1 MAEDQIVTRI
11 VATADFSNLIVD
23 LNKVSSALTNLQT
36 KLNATNKNLSAQAAV
51 MNRSFAETMRSTGQF
66 STHFVNL
73 QSDVE
78 KFGSQLDKGQI
89 KLRQFFQVYQ
99 GHVKTNS
106 GIVRQLAAQQVQLQ
120 NAILQPLGK
129 NSEGLMQYNVHIPT
143 GLDKVKNRTAL
154 ARQEL
159 QIMNRVIQEGANS
172 LINWGKNTQWA
183 GRQLTVGLTIPLAA
197 FGKASA
203 DAFRTADQEL
213 TRLTKVYGGLTAKS
227 SLELAKIRA
236 DVSATASELAK
247 GYGASFKETLG
258 LAADIAATGK
268 EGDDL
273 LGSIKETTRLA
284 VLGEVDRQDA
294 MKATLAIQSAFKQN
308 TDELAESI
316 NFLNAVENQT
326 STTLEDLVEAIPKA
340 GPVIK
345 GLGGSVQDLALYL
358 TAMREGGINATEGAN
373 ALKSALASLINPTD
387 VAIAKF
393 ADFGINLKAIV
404 NDNAGNVTDTLLAL
418 QAGLDNLNPLQK
430 SQAIEQLFGKFQFA
444 RISALF
450 ENLGKQGSQ
459 TLEVMDLMK
468 ASSLDLANIA
478 GRELAMVTESAS
490 GKYKR
495 ALESLKAELAGVG
508 EQFLTINTHLINIVS
523 GILKFIDK
531 LPAPLKSLLAFF
543 GGLTAVAGPLIMLT
557 GVLANFFGYIIKGAS
572 QFRALFKGGA
582 GWKLL
587 TPDILAANKAGSLVE
602 ATFYSDAKAADI
614 LQQSITRLSASYNK
628 LATDANSAIIATNP
642 GVSTMA
648 GNSVIAPGGR
658 SVNPNSPYIGAI
670 GTRAAAH
677 HNPVSAMSKDQKNTQ
692 TIHSFTPQP
701 IPVNQKIGAVPQI
714 FSTGNLPE
722 IEGLTTSRGV
732 STGIVAGEAAKW
744 HALMGTLSMMSKR
757 EVADLK
763 KEIAR
768 TGTFSADINATF
780 SKLLPAMTQL
790 TTNAASQSAAV
801 VAQLKA
807 GKINL
812 DAARA
817 KIIAINA
824 ELEMLMSQTTSQMA
838 TNMGKTA
845 NLTQVPLI
853 NQPVVSPKGK
863 ANIKEIFRAKRPSA
877 QIIDKIARALGVRT
891 YGAGYSNETTIP
903 KMKDGGIVPGTG
915 NTDTYHTTLPEG
927 SFVVNKQAT
936 SENMDILG
944 PMMGMNRGGEATGVP
959 VVLTPGEAVI
969 DPYTAQNNIK
979 TLYAINGPGAQG
991 PGYIKGG
998 KISLQ
1003 RTHITDDLSGL
1014 ALLLPK
1020 WVNMGVNANGQ
1031 GLTGSQIASGIREAL
1046 DSGYDPNGLMNEATA
1061 TLGGDKSQASKT
1073 NKVALNKLL
1082 KVLEEEK
1089 NSNRLIG
1096 GKNDPFGFEKLAKGV
1111 YKPALRGI
1119 KIDPSKAG
1127 GATDLYSAISQI
1139 FTRRSKKVLT
1149 RDEAIARGILS
1160 GKKTGSKEMGEIIE
1174 RKDGRKTWVG
1184 QNRTIGSDVPSW
1196 ARGTNLP
1203 TLLTTASGVSH
1214 ALKIIDKDK
1223 PKPSQTRAPLP
1234 PMQGRFNTAVRG
1246 IHPNNYSIPSHGKRA
1261 FLGMPLQKLAQGWAN
1276 PRYIAPDPRSEALT
1290 KKWKMGYNRGGMVGG
1305 LQSSPRGYN
1314 AGGMIASTLLGLLAS
1329 QGGSALGSKVG
1340 GDTGSM
1346 IGSYA
1351 GFMLP
1356 GMLMAGKGPRMEK
1369 GSPEAQGY
1377 YGNKLDKSIASNSKF
1392 ASSLASTAAQGS
1404 KVSKVLMGMVGILTK
1419 TNLALAAVS
1428 AAVYFGVKKWKD
1440 HNESLRL
1447 NALSYGL
1454 TSEAAAKAG
1463 LKFVDYNAKIKD
1475 SINNVKMVTEKNK
1488 LMYESMK
1495 SAGLPIQMTIEQ
1507 YKKLRT
1513 EVKSTMSDYV
1523 KMIDSAKDGDLAS
1536 LAERL
1541 KTQFVAAGMSA
1552 DEAAKKIYIAFTLS
1566 NKAAQAAVST
1576 VGNAN
1581 FNKII
1586 DAQTAAVQAM
1596 ESFNKAVSF
1605 ESSKVQAVALNT
1617 ALQAM
1622 EGNLQDIVTQS
1633 EKKSK
1638 ADKTGKTEV
1647 ISRYAAEKEML
1658 DGIASSVNGQKQLTS
1673 GLIDELAKQNPLI
1686 RDFATTQ
1693 DTVLSLFM
1701 KMRLAAQGFTGD
1713 LNVSAKQAKALYTMF
1728 NQIAIGVE
1736 SANKQGALKSQ
1747 YANLDKYQKELENA
1761 QNAAK
1766 GQSVQQQIDSKKA
1779 IKAIDDRI
1787 KKIKEEADARRKALS
1802 QQQKDE
1808 DFLTQIKKKQL
1819 EYQDALASGDMSKA
1833 AQAQLDIKSANKQ
1846 QQTSQAIQ
1854 AIDDKEA
1861 ADTAALEKIR
1871 SSLSEKEENL
1881 ANKASLA
1888 AESISSLTA
1897 KVNKQKEAIDTFN
1910 AAVTNLQMAIATKKK
1925 DISGESAAVVK
1936 SGEAVGHEGAKQD
1949 TLTPYKGT
1957 KGITYYRDK
1966 TPEELAKAYM
1976 PTELSKALQ
1985 ADKVYIT
1992 AQEIVNTK
2000 GTFGA
2005 PISGGK
2011 VAGLNPGGW
2020 NSPLSGIGMNS
2031 DRQKIKKYAEQQ
2043 GYKSGTQFSLQSG
2056 NKSDNTLKNYQ
2067 FKVLEDGNITLVKT
2081 FSKGGMVSNKNLS
2094 MPKFNRMSMGGPV
2107 INSVPRYKSGGSVSS
2122 SKSSSSPSVIIQSM
2136 PINFAQAPNNPKE
2149 FFAQIEEMARQKG
2162 IKVLAGGRSI

>member
-203 DAFRTADQEL
+203 DAFRNADQEL

-236 DVSATASELAK
+236 DVSATAAELAK

-268 EGDDL
+268 EGDEL

-308 TDELAESI
+308 TGELAESI

-326 STTLEDLVEAIPKA
+326 STTLADLVEAIPKA

-387 VAIAKF
+387 VAVAKF
-393 ADFGINLKAIV
+393 AEFGINLKAIV

-468 ASSLDLANIA
+468 ASSQDLANIA

-587 TPDILAANKAGSLVE
+587 TPDILAANKAGALVE

-648 GNSVIAPGGR
+648 GNSVIAAGGR
-658 SVNPNSPYIGAI
+658 SVNPNSAYVGAV

-677 HNPVSAMSKDQKNTQ
+677 HNPVSGMAKDQKNNQ

-714 FSTGNLPE
+714 FASGDLPK

-768 TGTFSADINATF
+768 TGTFSADINSTF
-780 SKLLPAMTQL
+780 GQLLPAMTKL

-838 TNMGKTA
+838 ASMGKTA

-891 YGAGYSNETTIP
+891 YGAGYSTETTIP
-903 KMKDGGIVPGTG
+903 KMNTGGIVPGTG
-915 NTDTYHTTLPEG
+915 NTDTYQTTLPEG
-927 SFVVNKQAT
+927 AFVVNKQAT
-936 SENMDILG
+936 AENMDILG
-944 PMMGMNRGGEATGVP
+944 PMMGMNKGGEVP

-979 TLYAINGPGAQG
+979 TLYDINGPGVGGNKLNAGGQFLPATMLWQG
-991 PGYIKGG
+991 SKMNAILAHPDQDGRRASLGLPPGDTIPGKMFADDFMQMRKKGMHPG
-998 KISLQ
+998 GLLYEIGTQLGYDKKSLQ
-1003 RTHITDDLSGL
+1003 FAINPMEKEVRETLMKSGNIT
-1014 ALLLPK
+1014 PK
-1020 WVNMGVNANGQ
+1020 Q
-1031 GLTGSQIASGIREAL
+1031 YDQIVSGIIH
-1046 DSGYDPNGLMNEATA
+1046 
-1061 TLGGDKSQASKT
+1061 KHI
-1073 NKVALNKLL
+1073 NKVKRFSPAKGRQVSL
-1082 KVLEEEK
+1082 LEEIMSLGFQRNSKNKGVKKGSVRNVGFDGQKVPQPFISTGGGIPQSMAKPHYEK
-1089 NSNRLIG
+1089 MQELYPESQRKPSPAFG
-1096 GKNDPFGFEKLAKGV
+1096 VGKTIKSVFGAERGHVAAGLPFGGMNFN
-1111 YKPALRGI
+1111 PA
-1119 KIDPSKAG
+1119 
-1127 GATDLYSAISQI
+1127 
-1139 FTRRSKKVLT
+1139 
-1149 RDEAIARGILS
+1149 ARGIS
-1160 GKKTGSKEMGEIIE
+1160 
-1174 RKDGRKTWVG
+1174 
-1184 QNRTIGSDVPSW
+1184 
-1196 ARGTNLP
+1196 
-1203 TLLTTASGVSH
+1203 
-1214 ALKIIDKDK
+1214 
-1223 PKPSQTRAPLP
+1223 
-1234 PMQGRFNTAVRG
+1234 
-1246 IHPNNYSIPSHGKRA
+1246 PNNYSMPSHGRKA
-1261 FLGMPLQKLAQGWAN
+1261 FLGMPLKKLAQGWAN
-1276 PRYIAPDPRSEALT
+1276 PRYLGPDPRSEALT
-1290 KKWKMGYNRGGMVGG
+1290 RKWKMGYNRGGMVGG
-1305 LQSSPRGYN
+1305 LQASPRGYN
-1314 AGGMIASTLLGLLAS
+1314 AGGMIA
-1329 QGGSALGSKVG
+1329 QMALGMAGSQMLGGVGQNIG
-1340 GDTGSM
+1340 GDAGGMMGSM
-1346 IGSYA
+1346 A

-1356 GMLMAGKGPRMEK
+1356 GMLMGGAGAARSKMAPGSDEAYEK
-1369 GSPEAQGY
+1369 YAG
-1377 YGNKLDKSIASNSKF
+1377 KLDKAYRANNKY
-1392 ASSLASTAAQGS
+1392 ALSLANSAAQGS
-1404 KVSKVLMGMVGILTK
+1404 KVSRVLMGLVGGITK
-1419 TNLALAAVS
+1419 TNLVLGVGTAV
-1428 AAVYFGVKKWKD
+1428 VYGAYKAYKK
-1440 HNESLRL
+1440 HEEGLRL

-1454 TSEAAAKAG
+1454 TGEAAKKAG
-1463 LKFVDYNAKIKD
+1463 LNITEYKTSLKD
-1475 SINNVKMVTEKNK
+1475 SMSILKDTIERNQM
-1488 LMYESMK
+1488 LYDSMN
-1495 SAGLPIQMTIEQ
+1495 SAGIPIKMTIEE
-1507 YKKLRT
+1507 YRKLKE
-1513 EVKSTMSDYV
+1513 EVKSSMSDSIAAIN
-1523 KMIDSAKDGDLAS
+1523 KMKESDLKDY
-1536 LAERL
+1536 AERL
-1541 KTQFVAAGMSA
+1541 KTQMIAGGMAAE
-1552 DEAAKKIYIAFTLS
+1552 EATKKIYAAFAMSEKFALAGS
-1566 NKAAQAAVST
+1566 ST
-1576 VGNAN
+1576 VGNSY
-1581 FNKII
+1581 FNDIK
-1586 DAQTAAVQAM
+1586 DAATAATEAFKVLNEVFGSEDLASQRNALTTAFAAANAAVEESISNSKDKLSLIQA
-1596 ESFNKAVSF
+1596 EKIVSDNISKNVSF
-1605 ESSKVQAVALNT
+1605 RKGITSDILKDAISQNKEAEKFLSLQDTGLSMWQKIR
-1617 ALQAM
+1617 LQA
-1622 EGNLQDIVTQS
+1622 
-1633 EKKSK
+1633 
-1638 ADKTGKTEV
+1638 
-1647 ISRYAAEKEML
+1647 
-1658 DGIASSVNGQKQLTS
+1658 
-1673 GLIDELAKQNPLI
+1673 
-1686 RDFATTQ
+1686 
-1693 DTVLSLFM
+1693 
-1701 KMRLAAQGFTGD
+1701 QGYTGD
-1713 LNVSAKQAKALYTMF
+1713 LNKGAAATNALFTLRAMISEDVARDS
-1728 NQIAIGVE
+1728 IAEG
-1736 SANKQGALKSQ
+1736 GALFGLNNS
-1747 YANLDKYQKELENA
+1747 LIELEKRKA
-1761 QNAAK
+1761 QAAASSK
-1766 GQSVQQQIDSKKA
+1766 GQSAKAQIDSRKA
-1779 IKAIDDRI
+1779 IEAIDEKIR
-1787 KKIKEEADARRKALS
+1787 KIKEEADARRKALS
-1802 QQQKDE
+1802 NQQKDE
-1808 DFLTQIKKKQL
+1808 NFLTAIKKKQL
-1819 EYQDALASGDMSKA
+1819 EYQDALAAGDMSKA
-1833 AQAQLDIKSANKQ
+1833 AMAQLDIKSLNKEK
-1846 QQTSQAIQ
+1846 QTDVAVS
-1854 AIDDKEA
+1854 AIDSKES
-1861 ADTAALEKIR
+1861 ADIKVLEEQKKRISDSNQKIAD
-1871 SSLSEKEENL
+1871 S
-1881 ANKASLA
+1881 ASLA
-1888 AESISSLTA
+1888 GNNLGKFDKEIDATKLKMSEWQTALSNFFLYDMDKNNKSKGTSLPGAQLVDAAKKIPGFVMPSPTDRGRPKTTTEIAREISNKYAESL
-1897 KVNKQKEAIDTFN
+1897 
-1910 AAVTNLQMAIATKKK
+1910 K
-1925 DISGESAAVVK
+1925 DI
-1936 SGEAVGHEGAKQD
+1936 
-1949 TLTPYKGT
+1949 
-1957 KGITYYRDK
+1957 
-1966 TPEELAKAYM
+1966 
-1976 PTELSKALQ
+1976 
-1985 ADKVYIT
+1985 KVTDAYIT
-1992 AQEIVNTK
+1992 AENLVDNSINKKTDTSILGK
-2000 GTFGA
+2000 IKTGLGKALTGFALGGTQYGSLA
-2005 PISGGK
+2005 SGSKPKMATG
-2011 VAGLNPGGW
+2011 GLVKM
-2020 NSPLSGIGMNS
+2020 MNS
-2031 DRQKIKKYAEQQ
+2031 
-2043 GYKSGTQFSLQSG
+2043 
-2056 NKSDNTLKNYQ
+2056 
-2067 FKVLEDGNITLVKT
+2067 
-2081 FSKGGMVSNKNLS
+2081 
-2094 MPKFNRMSMGGPV
+2094 GGPV
-2107 INSVPRYKSGGSVSS
+2107 INSVPRYHNGGNVYS
-2122 SKSSSSPSVIIQSM
+2122 SKSSSSSSVIIQSM
-2136 PINFAQAPNNPKE
+2136 PVHFAQAPNNPKE

-2162 IKVLAGGRSI
+2162 IKVLAGGRSV

>member
-203 DAFRTADQEL
+203 DAFRNADQEL

-236 DVSATASELAK
+236 DVSATAAELAK

-268 EGDDL
+268 EGDEL

-308 TDELAESI
+308 TGELAESI

-326 STTLEDLVEAIPKA
+326 STTLADLVEAIPKA

-404 NDNAGNVTDTLLAL
+404 NDNAGNVTATLLDL

-468 ASSLDLANIA
+468 ASSQDLANIA

-587 TPDILAANKAGSLVE
+587 TPDILAANKAGALVE

-648 GNSVIAPGGR
+648 GNSVIAAGGR

-677 HNPVSAMSKDQKNTQ
+677 HNPVSAMNKDQKNSQ

-722 IEGLTTSRGV
+722 YEGLTTSRGV

-763 KEIAR
+763 KEIAT
-768 TGTFSADINATF
+768 TGTFSADINKTF
-780 SKLLPAMTQL
+780 GQLLPAMTQL

-838 TNMGKTA
+838 ASMGKTA

-903 KMKDGGIVPGTG
+903 KMNTGGIVPGTG
-915 NTDTYHTTLPEG
+915 NTDTYQTTLPEG
-927 SFVVNKQAT
+927 AFVVNKQAT
-936 SENMDILG
+936 AENMDILG
-944 PMMGMNRGGEATGVP
+944 PMMGMNKGGEVP

-979 TLYAINGPGAQG
+979 TLYAINGPGVGGNKLNAGGQFLPATMLWQG
-991 PGYIKGG
+991 SKMNAILAHPDQDGRRASLGLPPGDTIPGKMFADDFMQMRKKGMHPG
-998 KISLQ
+998 GLLYEIGTQLGYDKKSLQ
-1003 RTHITDDLSGL
+1003 FAINPMEKEIRTALTSAGNIT
-1014 ALLLPK
+1014 PK
-1020 WVNMGVNANGQ
+1020 Q
-1031 GLTGSQIASGIREAL
+1031 YDQIVSGIIH
-1046 DSGYDPNGLMNEATA
+1046 
-1061 TLGGDKSQASKT
+1061 KHI
-1073 NKVALNKLL
+1073 NKVKRFSPAKGRP
-1082 KVLEEEK
+1082 VSFLEEIMSLGFQRNEK
-1089 NSNRLIG
+1089 NKGVKKGSVKNVGFDGQKVPQPFISTG
-1096 GKNDPFGFEKLAKGV
+1096 GGIPQSMAKPHYEKMQDLYPESQRQQSPSFGVGKTIKSVFGAERGHVAAGLPFGGMK
-1111 YKPALRGI
+1111 
-1119 KIDPSKAG
+1119 
-1127 GATDLYSAISQI
+1127 
-1139 FTRRSKKVLT
+1139 
-1149 RDEAIARGILS
+1149 
-1160 GKKTGSKEMGEIIE
+1160 
-1174 RKDGRKTWVG
+1174 
-1184 QNRTIGSDVPSW
+1184 
-1196 ARGTNLP
+1196 
-1203 TLLTTASGVSH
+1203 
-1214 ALKIIDKDK
+1214 
-1223 PKPSQTRAPLP
+1223 
-1234 PMQGRFNTAVRG
+1234 FNPAVRG
-1246 IHPNNYSIPSHGKRA
+1246 INPNNYSVNSHGRKA
-1261 FLGMPLQKLAQGWAN
+1261 FLGMPLKKLAQGWAN
-1276 PRYIAPDPRSEALT
+1276 PRYIAPDANSIALT
-1290 KKWKMGYNRGGMVGG
+1290 RKWKMGYNRGGMVGG
-1305 LQSSPRGYN
+1305 LQASPRGYN
-1314 AGGMIASTLLGLLAS
+1314 AGGMIA
-1329 QGGSALGSKVG
+1329 QMALGMVGSQMLGGMGQNIG
-1340 GDTGSM
+1340 GDAGGMMGSM
-1346 IGSYA
+1346 A

-1356 GMLMAGKGPRMEK
+1356 GMLMGGAGAARSKMAPGSDEAYEK
-1369 GSPEAQGY
+1369 YAG
-1377 YGNKLDKSIASNSKF
+1377 KLDKAYRANNKY
-1392 ASSLASTAAQGS
+1392 ALSLANSAAQGS
-1404 KVSKVLMGMVGILTK
+1404 KVSRVLMGLVGGLTK
-1419 TNLALAAVS
+1419 TNLALAVGTTVVMASYKAYKV
-1428 AAVYFGVKKWKD
+1428 
-1440 HNESLRL
+1440 HQENLRL

-1454 TSEAAAKAG
+1454 TGDAAKKAG
-1463 LKFVDYNAKIKD
+1463 LNITEYKTSLKD
-1475 SINNVKMVTEKNK
+1475 SMSILKDTIERNQM
-1488 LMYESMK
+1488 LYDSMN
-1495 SAGLPIQMTIEQ
+1495 SAGIPIKMTIEE
-1507 YKKLRT
+1507 YRKLKE
-1513 EVKSTMSDYV
+1513 EVKSSMSDSIAAIN
-1523 KMIDSAKDGDLAS
+1523 KMKESDLKDY
-1536 LAERL
+1536 AERL
-1541 KTQFVAAGMSA
+1541 KTQMIAGGMAAE
-1552 DEAAKKIYIAFTLS
+1552 EATKKIYAAFAMSEKFALAGS
-1566 NKAAQAAVST
+1566 ST
-1576 VGNAN
+1576 VGNSY
-1581 FNKII
+1581 FNEIK
-1586 DAQTAAVQAM
+1586 DAATAATEAFKVLNEVFGSEDLASQRNALTTAFAAANAAVEESISNSKNKLSLIQA
-1596 ESFNKAVSF
+1596 EKIVSDSISQNVKFRKGITSDILKDAISQNKEAEKFLSLQDTGL
-1605 ESSKVQAVALNT
+1605 SMWQKIR
-1617 ALQAM
+1617 LQA
-1622 EGNLQDIVTQS
+1622 
-1633 EKKSK
+1633 
-1638 ADKTGKTEV
+1638 
-1647 ISRYAAEKEML
+1647 
-1658 DGIASSVNGQKQLTS
+1658 
-1673 GLIDELAKQNPLI
+1673 
-1686 RDFATTQ
+1686 
-1693 DTVLSLFM
+1693 
-1701 KMRLAAQGFTGD
+1701 QGYTGD
-1713 LNVSAKQAKALYTMF
+1713 LNKGAAATNALFTLRAMISEDVAKDS
-1728 NQIAIGVE
+1728 IAQG
-1736 SANKQGALKSQ
+1736 GALFELNNS
-1747 YANLDKYQKELENA
+1747 LIELEKRKA
-1761 QNAAK
+1761 QAAASSK
-1766 GQSVQQQIDSKKA
+1766 GQSAKAQIDSRKA
-1779 IKAIDDRI
+1779 IEAIDEKIR
-1787 KKIKEEADARRKALS
+1787 KIKEEADARRKALS
-1802 QQQKDE
+1802 NQQKDE
-1808 DFLTQIKKKQL
+1808 NFLTAIKKKQL
-1819 EYQDALASGDMSKA
+1819 EYQDALAAGDMSKA
-1833 AQAQLDIKSANKQ
+1833 AMAQLDIKSLNKEK
-1846 QQTSQAIQ
+1846 QTDVAVS
-1854 AIDDKEA
+1854 AIDSKES
-1861 ADTAALEKIR
+1861 ADIKVLEEQKKRISDSNQKIAD
-1871 SSLSEKEENL
+1871 S
-1881 ANKASLA
+1881 ASLA
-1888 AESISSLTA
+1888 GNNLGRFDKEIDATKLKMSEWQTALSNFFLYDMDPKNKSKGTSLPGAQLVDAAKKIPGFDMPSPTDRGRPKTTTEIAREISDKYAESL
-1897 KVNKQKEAIDTFN
+1897 
-1910 AAVTNLQMAIATKKK
+1910 K
-1925 DISGESAAVVK
+1925 DIKAES
-1936 SGEAVGHEGAKQD
+1936 
-1949 TLTPYKGT
+1949 
-1957 KGITYYRDK
+1957 
-1966 TPEELAKAYM
+1966 
-1976 PTELSKALQ
+1976 
-1985 ADKVYIT
+1985 VYIT
-1992 AQEIVNTK
+1992 AAKIVEDSTNKKTDTSILGK
-2000 GTFGA
+2000 IKTGLGKAFMGFA
-2005 PISGGK
+2005 SPYANMASGSKPKMATG
-2011 VAGLNPGGW
+2011 GLVKM
-2020 NSPLSGIGMNS
+2020 MNS
-2031 DRQKIKKYAEQQ
+2031 
-2043 GYKSGTQFSLQSG
+2043 
-2056 NKSDNTLKNYQ
+2056 
-2067 FKVLEDGNITLVKT
+2067 
-2081 FSKGGMVSNKNLS
+2081 
-2094 MPKFNRMSMGGPV
+2094 GGPV
-2107 INSVPRYKSGGSVSS
+2107 INSVPRYNNGGNVYS
-2122 SKSSSSPSVIIQSM
+2122 SKSSSSSSVIIQSM
-2136 PINFAQAPNNPKE
+2136 PIHFAQSPNNPKE

>member
-326 STTLEDLVEAIPKA
+326 STTLGDLVEAIPKA

-418 QAGLDNLNPLQK
+418 QEGLDNLNPLQK
-430 SQAIEQLFGKFQFA
+430 SQAIEQLFGKFQFS

-468 ASSLDLANIA
+468 ASSQDLANIA
-478 GRELAMVTESAS
+478 GRELSMVTESAS
-490 GKYKR
+490 GRYRR
-495 ALESLKAELAGVG
+495 ALEGLKAELAGVG

-587 TPDILAANKAGSLVE
+587 TPDILAANKAGALVE

-722 IEGLTTSRGV
+722 VEGLTTSRGV

-768 TGTFSADINATF
+768 TGTFSADINKTF
-780 SKLLPAMTQL
+780 GQLLPAMTQL

-838 TNMGKTA
+838 TSMGKTA

-903 KMKDGGIVPGTG
+903 KMNAGGIVPGTG

-944 PMMGMNRGGEATGVP
+944 PMMGMNKGGEATGVP

-969 DPYTAQNNIK
+969 DPYTAQKNIK
-979 TLYAINGPGAQG
+979 TLYAINGPGVGGNKLNQG
-991 PGYIKGG
+991 GQFLPATMLWQGSKMNAILAHSSQKGRRESLGLPPGDTIPGKMFADDFMQMRKKGMHPG
-998 KISLQ
+998 GLLYEIGTQLGYDKKSLQ
-1003 RTHITDDLSGL
+1003 FAINPMEKEIRTALASAGNITPKQYDQIVSGVIHKHIS
-1014 ALLLPK
+1014 K
-1020 WVNMGVNANGQ
+1020 VKRF
-1031 GLTGSQIASGIREAL
+1031 SQAKGRPVSFLE
-1046 DSGYDPNGLMNEATA
+1046 EVA
-1061 TLGGDKSQASKT
+1061 TLGFARNEKNKGVKKGSVRNIGFDGQ
-1073 NKVALNKLL
+1073 KVAQPFI
-1082 KVLEEEK
+1082 
-1089 NSNRLIG
+1089 STG
-1096 GKNDPFGFEKLAKGV
+1096 GGIPAESMARSHYAKMQELYPESQRKETPAFGVGKTIKSVFGAERGHVGVGLPFGGM
-1111 YKPALRGI
+1111 
-1119 KIDPSKAG
+1119 KINP
-1127 GATDLYSAISQI
+1127 
-1139 FTRRSKKVLT
+1139 
-1149 RDEAIARGILS
+1149 
-1160 GKKTGSKEMGEIIE
+1160 
-1174 RKDGRKTWVG
+1174 
-1184 QNRTIGSDVPSW
+1184 
-1196 ARGTNLP
+1196 
-1203 TLLTTASGVSH
+1203 
-1214 ALKIIDKDK
+1214 
-1223 PKPSQTRAPLP
+1223 
-1234 PMQGRFNTAVRG
+1234 AVRG
-1246 IHPNNYSIPSHGKRA
+1246 IHPNNYSINSHGRKA
-1261 FLGMPLQKLAQGWAN
+1261 FLGMPLKKLAQGWAN
-1276 PRYIAPDPRSEALT
+1276 PRYIGPDPRSEALT
-1290 KKWKMGYNRGGMVGG
+1290 KKWRMGYNRGGMVGG
-1305 LQSSPRGYN
+1305 SQASPRGYN
-1314 AGGMIASTLLGLLAS
+1314 AGGMIAQMLLPMLGYMGGQSIGTQL
-1329 QGGSALGSKVG
+1329 GGSG
-1340 GDTGSM
+1340 GGYAGGIIGSM
-1346 IGSYA
+1346 IPSMFMGSMGA
-1351 GFMLP
+1351 NRTKTAP
-1356 GMLMAGKGPRMEK
+1356 GSDEAYEK
-1369 GSPEAQGY
+1369 
-1377 YGNKLDKSIASNSKF
+1377 YGNRVGKSALANNKF
-1392 ASSLASTAAQGS
+1392 SLSLANSAAQGS
-1404 KVSKVLMGMVGILTK
+1404 KVSRVLTTLIGGLTK
-1419 TNLALAAVS
+1419 TNLVVGGVTLAL
-1428 AAVYFGVKKWKD
+1428 GVGYKAFRD
-1440 HNESLRL
+1440 YQEGVRL
-1447 NALSYGL
+1447 NVSTFGL
-1454 TSEAAAKAG
+1454 TEEAAEKAG
-1463 LKFVDYNAKIKD
+1463 LKVTSYNSAIKD
-1475 SINNVKMVTEKNK
+1475 SIGTINATIERNKM
-1488 LMYESMK
+1488 LYESMN
-1495 SAGLPIQMTIEQ
+1495 SAGIPIKMTIAEYKKLKEEVKISMSDSIEAINRMKETDLKDYAERLKAQMISAGASADEASKKIYAAFALSEKFALAGSSTLGNMGFNNIKDGITAAIEAYKVFNDTVKNESPDAQGMALTTSLDAVNKAIEESIALSEKKAKADKSGKTVVISRSQAEIEVINKIKSKVSEQTNVSQGLLNSIFDQNKEAKKFLSLQDTALSVMQKLRLQAQGYTGDLSMGALAADRLFSMRAAIESNVTAFSTSQSGPLFGISQKLKTAQEQ
-1507 YKKLRT
+1507 YKKL
-1513 EVKSTMSDYV
+1513 
-1523 KMIDSAKDGDLAS
+1523 GLAS
-1536 LAERL
+1536 
-1541 KTQFVAAGMSA
+1541 
-1552 DEAAKKIYIAFTLS
+1552 
-1566 NKAAQAAVST
+1566 
-1576 VGNAN
+1576 
-1581 FNKII
+1581 
-1586 DAQTAAVQAM
+1586 
-1596 ESFNKAVSF
+1596 
-1605 ESSKVQAVALNT
+1605 
-1617 ALQAM
+1617 
-1622 EGNLQDIVTQS
+1622 
-1633 EKKSK
+1633 
-1638 ADKTGKTEV
+1638 
-1647 ISRYAAEKEML
+1647 
-1658 DGIASSVNGQKQLTS
+1658 
-1673 GLIDELAKQNPLI
+1673 
-1686 RDFATTQ
+1686 
-1693 DTVLSLFM
+1693 
-1701 KMRLAAQGFTGD
+1701 QGA
-1713 LNVSAKQAKALYTMF
+1713 SAKQ
-1728 NQIAIGVE
+1728 
-1736 SANKQGALKSQ
+1736 
-1747 YANLDKYQKELENA
+1747 
-1761 QNAAK
+1761 
-1766 GQSVQQQIDSKKA
+1766 QIDARKA
-1779 IKAIDDRI
+1779 GEAIDARI
-1787 KKIKEEADARRKALS
+1787 KKIQEEADARRKALT
-1802 QQQKDE
+1802 QTLKDE
-1808 DFLTQIKKKQL
+1808 DFLTQVKKKQL
-1819 EYQDALASGDMSKA
+1819 EYQDALAAGDMSRA
-1833 AQAQLDIKSANKQ
+1833 AQAQLDIKSMNKQ
-1846 QQTSQAIQ
+1846 QQTDKAIQ
-1854 AIDDKEA
+1854 SIDDKEKSDIGKLEA
-1861 ADTAALEKIR
+1861 QRKALSDANQKLAD
-1871 SSLSEKEENL
+1871 S
-1881 ANKASLA
+1881 ASLA
-1888 AESISSLTA
+1888 GNGLQRFAKEIEGYQTTISEYNNALTNYLTLLKSNDGKKSMEGPA
-1897 KVNKQKEAIDTFN
+1897 ADFLDKIKNIPGVTLPNKFAGPRPKSSTEMAYEVVSGYSELLKTINTDT
-1910 AAVTNLQMAIATKKK
+1910 AVIN
-1925 DISGESAAVVK
+1925 VK
-1936 SGEAVGHEGAKQD
+1936 SAEIDDKSKVPENRNYARGPVGTTGRGASGYIPQIPK
-1949 TLTPYKGT
+1949 TTTYTEKPSYAPGSYFSYTPGSPVK
-1957 KGITYYRDK
+1957 KS
-1966 TPEELAKAYM
+1966 M
-1976 PTELSKALQ
+1976 
-1985 ADKVYIT
+1985 
-1992 AQEIVNTK
+1992 
-2000 GTFGA
+2000 
-2005 PISGGK
+2005 GG
-2011 VAGLNPGGW
+2011 L
-2020 NSPLSGIGMNS
+2020 
-2031 DRQKIKKYAEQQ
+2031 IKM
-2043 GYKSGTQFSLQSG
+2043 ST
-2056 NKSDNTLKNYQ
+2056 
-2067 FKVLEDGNITLVKT
+2067 V
-2081 FSKGGMVSNKNLS
+2081 
-2094 MPKFNRMSMGGPV
+2094 PRMSAGGPV
-2107 INSVPRYKSGGSVSS
+2107 ISTVPRYNKGGIVNSS
-2122 SKSSSSPSVIIQSM
+2122 NSSSSSSIKIETIS
-2136 PINFAQAPNNPKE
+2136 INYPTAPTNAKE
-2149 FFAQIEEMARQKG
+2149 FFAQVEEIARQKG
-2162 IKVLAGGRSI
+2162 IKVLAGGRSV

>member
-326 STTLEDLVEAIPKA
+326 STTLGDLVEAIPKA

-404 NDNAGNVTDTLLAL
+404 NDNAGNVTATLLDL

-468 ASSLDLANIA
+468 ASSQDLANIA

-587 TPDILAANKAGSLVE
+587 TPDILAANKAGALVE

-614 LQQSITRLSASYNK
+614 LQQSISRLSASYNK

-648 GNSVIAPGGR
+648 GNSVIAAGGR
-658 SVNPNSPYIGAI
+658 LVNPNSPYIGAI

-677 HNPVSAMSKDQKNTQ
+677 HNPVSAMNKDQKNSQ

-722 IEGLTTSRGV
+722 YEGLTTSRGV

-768 TGTFSADINATF
+768 TGTFSADINKTF
-780 SKLLPAMTQL
+780 GQLLPAMTQL

-838 TNMGKTA
+838 TSMGKTA

-903 KMKDGGIVPGTG
+903 KMNTGGIVPGTG

-927 SFVVNKQAT
+927 AFVVNKQAT
-936 SENMDILG
+936 AENIDILR

-969 DPYTAQNNIK
+969 DPYTAQKNIK
-979 TLYAINGPGAQG
+979 TLYAINGPGAGGNQLNAGGQFLPATMLWQG
-991 PGYIKGG
+991 SKMNAILAHPDQKGRRDSLGLPPGDTIPGKMFADDFMQMRKKGMHPG
-998 KISLQ
+998 GLLYEIGTQLGYDKKSLQ
-1003 RTHITDDLSGL
+1003 FAINPMEKEIRTALASAGNITPKQYDQIVSGVIHKHIS
-1014 ALLLPK
+1014 K
-1020 WVNMGVNANGQ
+1020 VKRF
-1031 GLTGSQIASGIREAL
+1031 SQAKGRPVSFLE
-1046 DSGYDPNGLMNEATA
+1046 EVA
-1061 TLGGDKSQASKT
+1061 TLGFARNEKNKGVKKGSIRNIGFDGQ
-1073 NKVALNKLL
+1073 KVAQPFI
-1082 KVLEEEK
+1082 
-1089 NSNRLIG
+1089 STG
-1096 GKNDPFGFEKLAKGV
+1096 GGIPAESMARSHYAKMQELYPESQRKETPAFGVGKTIKSVFGAERGHVGVGLPFGGM
-1111 YKPALRGI
+1111 
-1119 KIDPSKAG
+1119 KINP
-1127 GATDLYSAISQI
+1127 
-1139 FTRRSKKVLT
+1139 
-1149 RDEAIARGILS
+1149 
-1160 GKKTGSKEMGEIIE
+1160 
-1174 RKDGRKTWVG
+1174 
-1184 QNRTIGSDVPSW
+1184 
-1196 ARGTNLP
+1196 
-1203 TLLTTASGVSH
+1203 
-1214 ALKIIDKDK
+1214 
-1223 PKPSQTRAPLP
+1223 
-1234 PMQGRFNTAVRG
+1234 AVRG
-1246 IHPNNYSIPSHGKRA
+1246 IHPNNYSINSHGRKA
-1261 FLGMPLQKLAQGWAN
+1261 FLGMPLKKLAQGWAN
-1276 PRYIAPDPRSEALT
+1276 PRYIGPDPRSEALT
-1290 KKWKMGYNRGGMVGG
+1290 RKWKMGYNRGGMVGG
-1305 LQSSPRGYN
+1305 SQIAPRGYN
-1314 AGGMIASTLLGLLAS
+1314 VGGMIA
-1329 QGGSALGSKVG
+1329 QMALGMAGSQMLGGVGQNIG
-1340 GDTGSM
+1340 GDAGGMMGSM
-1346 IGSYA
+1346 A

-1356 GMLMAGKGPRMEK
+1356 GMLMGGAGAARSKIAPGSDEAYEK
-1369 GSPEAQGY
+1369 YAG
-1377 YGNKLDKSIASNSKF
+1377 KLDKAYRANNKY
-1392 ASSLASTAAQGS
+1392 ALSLANSAAQGS
-1404 KVSKVLMGMVGILTK
+1404 KVSRVLMGLVGGITK
-1419 TNLALAAVS
+1419 TNLVLGVGTAV
-1428 AAVYFGVKKWKD
+1428 VYGAYKAYKK
-1440 HNESLRL
+1440 HEEGLRL

-1454 TSEAAAKAG
+1454 TGEAAKKAG
-1463 LKFVDYNAKIKD
+1463 LNITEYKTSLTDSMSILKD
-1475 SINNVKMVTEKNK
+1475 TIERNQM
-1488 LMYESMK
+1488 LYDSMN
-1495 SAGLPIQMTIEQ
+1495 SAGIPIKMTIEE
-1507 YKKLRT
+1507 YRKLKE
-1513 EVKSTMSDYV
+1513 EVKSSMADSIAAINKMKESDL
-1523 KMIDSAKDGDLAS
+1523 KDY
-1536 LAERL
+1536 AERL
-1541 KTQFVAAGMSA
+1541 KTQMIAGGMAAE
-1552 DEAAKKIYIAFTLS
+1552 EATKKIYAAFAMSEKFALAGS
-1566 NKAAQAAVST
+1566 ST
-1576 VGNAN
+1576 VGNSY
-1581 FNKII
+1581 FNDIK
-1586 DAQTAAVQAM
+1586 DAATAATEAFKVLNEVFGSEDLASQRNALTTAFAAANAAVE
-1596 ESFNKAVSF
+1596 ESISNSKNKLSLI
-1605 ESSKVQAVALNT
+1605 Q
-1617 ALQAM
+1617 
-1622 EGNLQDIVTQS
+1622 
-1633 EKKSK
+1633 
-1638 ADKTGKTEV
+1638 
-1647 ISRYAAEKEML
+1647 AEKEVS
-1658 DGIASSVNGQKQLTS
+1658 DKISKNVSFRKGITS
-1673 GLIDELAKQNPLI
+1673 DILKDAISQNKEAEKFLSL
-1686 RDFATTQ
+1686 Q
-1693 DTVLSLFM
+1693 DTGLSM
-1701 KMRLAAQGFTGD
+1701 WQKIRLQAQGYTGD
-1713 LNVSAKQAKALYTMF
+1713 LNKGAAATNALFTLRAMISEDVARDS
-1728 NQIAIGVE
+1728 IAEG
-1736 SANKQGALKSQ
+1736 GALFGLNQS
-1747 YANLDKYQKELENA
+1747 LIELEKRKA
-1761 QNAAK
+1761 QAAASSK
-1766 GQSVQQQIDSKKA
+1766 GQSAKAQIDSRKA
-1779 IKAIDDRI
+1779 IEAIDEKIR
-1787 KKIKEEADARRKALS
+1787 KIKEEADARRRALS
-1802 QQQKDE
+1802 NQQKDE
-1808 DFLTQIKKKQL
+1808 NFLTAIKKKQL
-1819 EYQDALASGDMSKA
+1819 EYQDALAAGDMSKA
-1833 AQAQLDIKSANKQ
+1833 AMAQLDIKSLNKEK
-1846 QQTSQAIQ
+1846 QTDVAVA
-1854 AIDDKEA
+1854 AIDSKES
-1861 ADTAALEKIR
+1861 ADIKVLEEQKKRISDSNQKIAD
-1871 SSLSEKEENL
+1871 S
-1881 ANKASLA
+1881 ASLA
-1888 AESISSLTA
+1888 GNNLARFDKEIDATKLKMSEWQTALSNFFLYDMDPNNKSKGTSLPGAQLVDAAKKIPGMVMPSPTDRGRTKTTTEIARELSDRYAESL
-1897 KVNKQKEAIDTFN
+1897 
-1910 AAVTNLQMAIATKKK
+1910 K
-1925 DISGESAAVVK
+1925 DIKAES
-1936 SGEAVGHEGAKQD
+1936 
-1949 TLTPYKGT
+1949 
-1957 KGITYYRDK
+1957 
-1966 TPEELAKAYM
+1966 
-1976 PTELSKALQ
+1976 
-1985 ADKVYIT
+1985 VYIT
-1992 AQEIVNTK
+1992 AAKIVEDSTNRKTDTSILGK
-2000 GTFGA
+2000 IKSGLGKALTGFA
-2005 PISGGK
+2005 ISGTPYGSMASGSK
-2011 VAGLNPGGW
+2011 PKMATGGLVKM
-2020 NSPLSGIGMNS
+2020 MNS
-2031 DRQKIKKYAEQQ
+2031 
-2043 GYKSGTQFSLQSG
+2043 
-2056 NKSDNTLKNYQ
+2056 
-2067 FKVLEDGNITLVKT
+2067 
-2081 FSKGGMVSNKNLS
+2081 
-2094 MPKFNRMSMGGPV
+2094 GGPV
-2107 INSVPRYKSGGSVSS
+2107 INTVPRYHQGGSVNR
-2122 SKSSSSPSVIIQSM
+2122 SSSSPSSSVRIETLSISY
-2136 PINFAQAPNNPKE
+2136 PTAPANPKE
-2149 FFAQIEEMARQKG
+2149 FFAQVEEIARQKG
-2162 IKVLAGGRSI
+2162 IKVLAGGRSV

>member
-143 GLDKVKNRTAL
+143 GLDKVKNRTSL

-203 DAFRTADQEL
+203 DAFRNADQEL

-236 DVSATASELAK
+236 DVSATAAELAK

-268 EGDDL
+268 EGDEL

-308 TDELAESI
+308 TGELAESI

-326 STTLEDLVEAIPKA
+326 STTLGDLVEAIPKA

-404 NDNAGNVTDTLLAL
+404 NDNAGNVTATLLDL

-468 ASSLDLANIA
+468 ASSQDLANIA

-587 TPDILAANKAGSLVE
+587 TPDILAANKAGALVE

-648 GNSVIAPGGR
+648 GNSVIAAGGR

-677 HNPVSAMSKDQKNTQ
+677 HNPVSAMNKDQKNSQ

-722 IEGLTTSRGV
+722 YEGLTTSRGV

-768 TGTFSADINATF
+768 TGTFSADINKTF
-780 SKLLPAMTQL
+780 GQLLPAMTQL

-838 TNMGKTA
+838 TSMGKTA

-903 KMKDGGIVPGTG
+903 KMNDGGIVPGTG

-927 SFVVNKQAT
+927 AFVVNKQAT
-936 SENMDILG
+936 AENMDILG
-944 PMMGMNRGGEATGVP
+944 PMMGMNKGGEAPGVP

-979 TLYAINGPGAQG
+979 TLYAINGPGVGGNKLNAGGQFLPATMLWQG
-991 PGYIKGG
+991 SKMNAILAHPDQTGRRDSLGLPPGDTIPGKMFADDFMQMRKKGMHPG
-998 KISLQ
+998 GLLYEIGTQLGYDKKSLQ
-1003 RTHITDDLSGL
+1003 FAINPMEKEIRTALTSAGNIT
-1014 ALLLPK
+1014 PK
-1020 WVNMGVNANGQ
+1020 Q
-1031 GLTGSQIASGIREAL
+1031 YDQIVSGIIH
-1046 DSGYDPNGLMNEATA
+1046 
-1061 TLGGDKSQASKT
+1061 KHI
-1073 NKVALNKLL
+1073 NKVKRFSPAKGRP
-1082 KVLEEEK
+1082 VSFLEEIMSLGFQRNEK
-1089 NSNRLIG
+1089 NKGVKKGSVKNVGFDGQKVPQPFISTG
-1096 GKNDPFGFEKLAKGV
+1096 GGIPQSMAKPHYEKMQDLYPESQRQQSPSFGVGKTIKSVFGAERGHVAAGLPFGGM
-1111 YKPALRGI
+1111 
-1119 KIDPSKAG
+1119 
-1127 GATDLYSAISQI
+1127 
-1139 FTRRSKKVLT
+1139 KV
-1149 RDEAIARGILS
+1149 
-1160 GKKTGSKEMGEIIE
+1160 
-1174 RKDGRKTWVG
+1174 
-1184 QNRTIGSDVPSW
+1184 NP
-1196 ARGTNLP
+1196 
-1203 TLLTTASGVSH
+1203 
-1214 ALKIIDKDK
+1214 
-1223 PKPSQTRAPLP
+1223 
-1234 PMQGRFNTAVRG
+1234 AVRG
-1246 IHPNNYSIPSHGKRA
+1246 INPNSYSVNSHGRKT
-1261 FLGMPLQKLAQGWAN
+1261 FLGMPLKKLAQGWSN
-1276 PRYIAPDPRSEALT
+1276 PRYIGPDPRSEALT
-1290 KKWKMGYNRGGMVGG
+1290 RKWKMGYNKGGVV
-1305 LQSSPRGYN
+1305 RGYGI
-1314 AGGMIASTLLGLLAS
+1314 GGQIAQLGI
-1329 QGGSALGSKVG
+1329 GMLGSQLGSQVG
-1340 GDTGSM
+1340 QSVAGDAGSM
-1346 IGSYA
+1346 MGSMA

-1356 GMLMAGKGPRMEK
+1356 GMLMGGMGAGRAKLAPGSDEAYEK
-1369 GSPEAQGY
+1369 YAG
-1377 YGNKLDKSIASNSKF
+1377 KLDKAYRANNKYSL
-1392 ASSLASTAAQGS
+1392 SLANSAAQGS
-1404 KVSKVLMGMVGILTK
+1404 KVSKVLMGLVGGLTK
-1419 TNLALAAVS
+1419 TNLALAVGTTVVMASYKAYKV
-1428 AAVYFGVKKWKD
+1428 
-1440 HNESLRL
+1440 HQENLRL

-1454 TSEAAAKAG
+1454 TGEAAKKAG
-1463 LKFVDYNAKIKD
+1463 LNITEYKTSLKD
-1475 SINNVKMVTEKNK
+1475 SMSILKDTIERNQM
-1488 LMYESMK
+1488 LYDSMN
-1495 SAGLPIQMTIEQ
+1495 SAGIPIKMTIEE
-1507 YKKLRT
+1507 YRKLKE
-1513 EVKSTMSDYV
+1513 EVKSSMADSIAAINKMKESDL
-1523 KMIDSAKDGDLAS
+1523 KDY
-1536 LAERL
+1536 AERL
-1541 KTQFVAAGMSA
+1541 KTQMIAGGMAAE
-1552 DEAAKKIYIAFTLS
+1552 EATKKIYAAFAMSEKFALAGS
-1566 NKAAQAAVST
+1566 ST
-1576 VGNAN
+1576 VGNSY
-1581 FNKII
+1581 FNDIK
-1586 DAQTAAVQAM
+1586 DAATAATEAFKVLNEVFGSEDLASQRNALTTAFAAANAAVEESISNSKDKLSLIQA
-1596 ESFNKAVSF
+1596 EKIVSDSISQNVKFRKGITSDILKDAISQNKEAEKFLSLQDTGL
-1605 ESSKVQAVALNT
+1605 SMWQKIR
-1617 ALQAM
+1617 LQA
-1622 EGNLQDIVTQS
+1622 
-1633 EKKSK
+1633 
-1638 ADKTGKTEV
+1638 
-1647 ISRYAAEKEML
+1647 
-1658 DGIASSVNGQKQLTS
+1658 
-1673 GLIDELAKQNPLI
+1673 
-1686 RDFATTQ
+1686 
-1693 DTVLSLFM
+1693 
-1701 KMRLAAQGFTGD
+1701 QGYTGD
-1713 LNVSAKQAKALYTMF
+1713 LNKGAAATNALFTLRAMISEDVARDS
-1728 NQIAIGVE
+1728 IAEG
-1736 SANKQGALKSQ
+1736 GALFGLNNS
-1747 YANLDKYQKELENA
+1747 LIELEKRKA
-1761 QNAAK
+1761 QAAASSK
-1766 GQSVQQQIDSKKA
+1766 GQSAKAQIDSRKA
-1779 IKAIDDRI
+1779 IEAIDEKIR
-1787 KKIKEEADARRKALS
+1787 KIKEEADARRKALS
-1802 QQQKDE
+1802 NQQKDE
-1808 DFLTQIKKKQL
+1808 NFLTAIKKKQL
-1819 EYQDALASGDMSKA
+1819 EYQDALAAGDMSKA
-1833 AQAQLDIKSANKQ
+1833 AMAQLDIKSLNKEK
-1846 QQTSQAIQ
+1846 QTDVAVS
-1854 AIDDKEA
+1854 AIDSKES
-1861 ADTAALEKIR
+1861 ADIKVLEEQKKRISDSNQKIAD
-1871 SSLSEKEENL
+1871 S
-1881 ANKASLA
+1881 ASLA
-1888 AESISSLTA
+1888 GNNLARFDKEIDATKLTMSKWQTALSNFFLYDMDKNNKSKGTSLPGAQLVDAAKSIPGFVMPSPTDRGRTKTTTEIAREISDKYAESL
-1897 KVNKQKEAIDTFN
+1897 
-1910 AAVTNLQMAIATKKK
+1910 K
-1925 DISGESAAVVK
+1925 DI
-1936 SGEAVGHEGAKQD
+1936 
-1949 TLTPYKGT
+1949 
-1957 KGITYYRDK
+1957 
-1966 TPEELAKAYM
+1966 KA
-1976 PTELSKALQ
+1976 
-1985 ADKVYIT
+1985 DNVYIT
-1992 AQEIVNTK
+1992 AAKIVEDSTNKKTDTSILGK
-2000 GTFGA
+2000 IKTGLGKALTGFVVGGTAYGNMA
-2005 PISGGK
+2005 SGSKPKMATG
-2011 VAGLNPGGW
+2011 GLVKM
-2020 NSPLSGIGMNS
+2020 MNS
-2031 DRQKIKKYAEQQ
+2031 
-2043 GYKSGTQFSLQSG
+2043 
-2056 NKSDNTLKNYQ
+2056 
-2067 FKVLEDGNITLVKT
+2067 
-2081 FSKGGMVSNKNLS
+2081 
-2094 MPKFNRMSMGGPV
+2094 GGPV
-2107 INSVPRYKSGGSVSS
+2107 INTVPRYDKGGVVNSS
-2122 SKSSSSPSVIIQSM
+2122 NRSSSSSVRIETLS
-2136 PINFAQAPNNPKE
+2136 INYPTAPNNAKE
-2149 FFAQIEEMARQKG
+2149 FFAQVEEMARQKG
-2162 IKVLAGGRSI
+2162 IKVLAGGRSV

>member
-236 DVSATASELAK
+236 DVSATAAELSK

-268 EGDDL
+268 EGDEL

-326 STTLEDLVEAIPKA
+326 STTLGDLVEAIPKA

-404 NDNAGNVTDTLLAL
+404 NDNAGNVTATLLDL

-468 ASSLDLANIA
+468 ASSQDLANIA

-587 TPDILAANKAGSLVE
+587 TPDILAANKAGALVE

-628 LATDANSAIIATNP
+628 LAADANSAIIATNP

-768 TGTFSADINATF
+768 TGTFSADINKTF
-780 SKLLPAMTQL
+780 GQLLPAMTQL
-790 TTNAASQSAAV
+790 TTNAATQSAAV

-838 TNMGKTA
+838 ASMNKTA

-903 KMKDGGIVPGTG
+903 KMNTGGIVPGTG

-927 SFVVNKQAT
+927 AFVVNKKAT
-936 SENMDILG
+936 AENIDILR
-944 PMMGMNRGGEATGVP
+944 PMMGMNKGGEVP

-979 TLYAINGPGAQG
+979 TLYAINGPGVGGNKLNAGGQFLPATMLWQG
-991 PGYIKGG
+991 SKMNAILAHPDQEGRRASLGLPPGDTIPGKMFSDDFMQMRKKGMHPG
-998 KISLQ
+998 GLLYQIGTSLGYDKKSLQ
-1003 RTHITDDLSGL
+1003 FAINPMEKEIRETLMKSGNIT
-1014 ALLLPK
+1014 PK
-1020 WVNMGVNANGQ
+1020 Q
-1031 GLTGSQIASGIREAL
+1031 YDQIVSGIIH
-1046 DSGYDPNGLMNEATA
+1046 
-1061 TLGGDKSQASKT
+1061 KHISKV
-1073 NKVALNKLL
+1073 KRFSPAKGRQVSF
-1082 KVLEEEK
+1082 LEEIMSLGFQRNSKNKGVKKGSVRNIGFDGQKVPQPFISTGGGIPQSMAKTHYEK
-1089 NSNRLIG
+1089 MQELYPESQRKPAPAFG
-1096 GKNDPFGFEKLAKGV
+1096 VGKTIKSVFGAERGHVAAGLPFGGMNFN
-1111 YKPALRGI
+1111 PA
-1119 KIDPSKAG
+1119 
-1127 GATDLYSAISQI
+1127 
-1139 FTRRSKKVLT
+1139 
-1149 RDEAIARGILS
+1149 ARGIS
-1160 GKKTGSKEMGEIIE
+1160 
-1174 RKDGRKTWVG
+1174 
-1184 QNRTIGSDVPSW
+1184 
-1196 ARGTNLP
+1196 
-1203 TLLTTASGVSH
+1203 
-1214 ALKIIDKDK
+1214 
-1223 PKPSQTRAPLP
+1223 
-1234 PMQGRFNTAVRG
+1234 
-1246 IHPNNYSIPSHGKRA
+1246 PNNYSMPSHGRKA
-1261 FLGMPLQKLAQGWAN
+1261 FLGMPLKKLAQGWAN
-1276 PRYIAPDPRSEALT
+1276 PRYIGPDPRSEALT
-1290 KKWKMGYNRGGMVGG
+1290 RKWKMGYNRGGMVGG
-1305 LQSSPRGYN
+1305 SQTAPRGYN
-1314 AGGMIASTLLGLLAS
+1314 VGGMIA
-1329 QGGSALGSKVG
+1329 QMALGMAGSQMLGGVGQNIG
-1340 GDTGSM
+1340 GDAGGMMGSM
-1346 IGSYA
+1346 A

-1356 GMLMAGKGPRMEK
+1356 GMLMGGAGAARSKMAPGSDEAYEK
-1369 GSPEAQGY
+1369 YAD
-1377 YGNKLDKSIASNSKF
+1377 KLDKAYRANNKY
-1392 ASSLASTAAQGS
+1392 ALSLANSAAQGS
-1404 KVSKVLMGMVGILTK
+1404 KVSRVLMGLVGGLTK
-1419 TNLALAAVS
+1419 TNLVLGIGTAL
-1428 AAVYFGVKKWKD
+1428 VYGSYKQYKK
-1440 HNESLRL
+1440 HEEGLRL

-1454 TSEAAAKAG
+1454 TGEAAKKAG
-1463 LKFVDYNAKIKD
+1463 LNITEYKTSLKD
-1475 SINNVKMVTEKNK
+1475 SMSILKDTIERNQM
-1488 LMYESMK
+1488 LYDSMN
-1495 SAGLPIQMTIEQ
+1495 SAGIPIKMTIEE
-1507 YKKLRT
+1507 YRKLKE
-1513 EVKSTMSDYV
+1513 EVKSSMADSIAAINKMKESDL
-1523 KMIDSAKDGDLAS
+1523 KDY
-1536 LAERL
+1536 AERL
-1541 KTQFVAAGMSA
+1541 KTQMIAGGMAAE
-1552 DEAAKKIYIAFTLS
+1552 EATKKIYAAFAMSEKFALAGS
-1566 NKAAQAAVST
+1566 ST
-1576 VGNAN
+1576 VGNSY
-1581 FNKII
+1581 FNDIK
-1586 DAQTAAVQAM
+1586 DAATAATEAFKVLNEVFGSEDLASQRNALTTAFAAANAAVEESISNSKDKLSLIQA
-1596 ESFNKAVSF
+1596 EKIVSDNISKNVSF
-1605 ESSKVQAVALNT
+1605 RKGITSDILKDAISQNKEAEKFLSLQDTGLSMWQKIR
-1617 ALQAM
+1617 LQA
-1622 EGNLQDIVTQS
+1622 
-1633 EKKSK
+1633 
-1638 ADKTGKTEV
+1638 
-1647 ISRYAAEKEML
+1647 
-1658 DGIASSVNGQKQLTS
+1658 
-1673 GLIDELAKQNPLI
+1673 
-1686 RDFATTQ
+1686 
-1693 DTVLSLFM
+1693 
-1701 KMRLAAQGFTGD
+1701 QGYTGD
-1713 LNVSAKQAKALYTMF
+1713 LNKGAAATNALFSLRAMISEDVARDS
-1728 NQIAIGVE
+1728 IAEG
-1736 SANKQGALKSQ
+1736 GALFGLNNS
-1747 YANLDKYQKELENA
+1747 LIELEKRKA
-1761 QNAAK
+1761 QAAASSK
-1766 GQSVQQQIDSKKA
+1766 GQSAKAQIDSRKA
-1779 IKAIDDRI
+1779 IEAIDEKIR
-1787 KKIKEEADARRKALS
+1787 KIKEEADARRKALS
-1802 QQQKDE
+1802 DQQKDE
-1808 DFLTQIKKKQL
+1808 NFLTAIKKKQL
-1819 EYQDALASGDMSKA
+1819 EYQDALAAGDMSKA
-1833 AQAQLDIKSANKQ
+1833 AMAQLDIKSLNKEK
-1846 QQTSQAIQ
+1846 QTDVAVA
-1854 AIDDKEA
+1854 AIDSKES
-1861 ADTAALEKIR
+1861 ADIKVLEEQKKRISDSNQKIAD
-1871 SSLSEKEENL
+1871 S
-1881 ANKASLA
+1881 ASLA
-1888 AESISSLTA
+1888 GNNLARFDKEIDATKLTMSKWQTALSNFFLYDMDPNNKSKGTSIPGVQLVDAAKKIPGMVMPSPTDRGRTKTTTEIARELSDRYAESL
-1897 KVNKQKEAIDTFN
+1897 
-1910 AAVTNLQMAIATKKK
+1910 K
-1925 DISGESAAVVK
+1925 DIKAES
-1936 SGEAVGHEGAKQD
+1936 
-1949 TLTPYKGT
+1949 
-1957 KGITYYRDK
+1957 
-1966 TPEELAKAYM
+1966 
-1976 PTELSKALQ
+1976 
-1985 ADKVYIT
+1985 VYIT
-1992 AQEIVNTK
+1992 AAKIVEDSTNRKTDTSILGK
-2000 GTFGA
+2000 IKSGLGKALTGFV
-2005 PISGGK
+2005 ISGTPYGSMASGSK
-2011 VAGLNPGGW
+2011 PKMATGGLVKM
-2020 NSPLSGIGMNS
+2020 MNS
-2031 DRQKIKKYAEQQ
+2031 
-2043 GYKSGTQFSLQSG
+2043 
-2056 NKSDNTLKNYQ
+2056 
-2067 FKVLEDGNITLVKT
+2067 
-2081 FSKGGMVSNKNLS
+2081 
-2094 MPKFNRMSMGGPV
+2094 GGPV
-2107 INSVPRYKSGGSVSS
+2107 INSVPKYNNGGNVYS
-2122 SKSSSSPSVIIQSM
+2122 SKSSSSSSVIIQSM
-2136 PINFAQAPNNPKE
+2136 PVYFAQAPDNPKE
-2149 FFAQIEEMARQKG
+2149 FFAKLKEEARKEG
-2162 IKVLAGGRSI
+2162 AKVLAGGRSI

>member
-1 MAEDQIVTRI
+1 MADNLITTNI
-11 VATADFSNLIVD
+11 TANADFTSLRTQLAAVTAQ
-23 LNKVSSALTNLQT
+23 LVKLQETTAGTNA
-36 KLNATNKNLSAQAAV
+36 KLANQIAV
-51 MNRSFAETMRSTGQF
+51 MNKSFAETMRSTGQF
-66 STHFVNL
+66 SSHFVSL
-73 QSDVE
+73 TSDVE
-78 KFGSQLDKGQI
+78 KFGKNLDRGRL
-89 KLRQFFQVYQ
+89 KLGEYYNAWS
-99 GHVKTNS
+99 GHTKKTS
-106 GIVRQLAAQQVQLQ
+106 TLIRDLAKQQVMLE
-120 NAILQPLGK
+120 NAIIQPIGK
-129 NSEGLMQYNVHIPT
+129 NAQGLMQYNVMVAK
-143 GLDKVKNRTAL
+143 GLDEIKNKTAI

-159 QIMNRVIQEGANS
+159 SIMNKVMLDGSNQ

-236 DVSATASELAK
+236 DVSATAAELAK

-268 EGDDL
+268 EGDEL

-326 STTLEDLVEAIPKA
+326 STTLGDLVEAIPKA

-387 VAIAKF
+387 VAVAKF
-393 ADFGINLKAIV
+393 SEFGINLKAIV

-418 QAGLDNLNPLQK
+418 QEGLDNLNPLQK
-430 SQAIEQLFGKFQFA
+430 SQAIEQLFGKFQFS

-468 ASSLDLANIA
+468 ASSQDLANIA

-587 TPDILAANKAGSLVE
+587 TPDILAANKAGALVE

-648 GNSVIAPGGR
+648 GNSVIAAGGR

-677 HNPVSAMSKDQKNTQ
+677 HNPVSAMNKDQKNSQ

-722 IEGLTTSRGV
+722 YEGLTTSRGV

-768 TGTFSADINATF
+768 TGTFSADINKTF
-780 SKLLPAMTQL
+780 GQLLPAMTQL

-838 TNMGKTA
+838 ASMGKTA

-903 KMKDGGIVPGTG
+903 KMNTGGIVPGTG
-915 NTDTYHTTLPEG
+915 NTDTYHTTLPAG
-927 SFVVNKQAT
+927 AFVVNKQAT
-936 SENMDILG
+936 AENMDILG
-944 PMMGMNRGGEATGVP
+944 PMMGMNKGGEAPGVP

-998 KISLQ
+998 KIALQ

-1020 WVNMGVNANGQ
+1020 WVNMGVNANGE
-1031 GLTGSQIASGIREAL
+1031 GLTGSRIASGIRETLNA
-1046 DSGYDPNGLMNEATA
+1046 GYDPNDLMNEAA
-1061 TLGGDKSQASKT
+1061 VTLGGDKSQASKI
-1073 NKVALNKLL
+1073 NKKALNRLL
-1082 KVLEEEK
+1082 IVLEEEK

-1096 GKNDPFGFEKLAKGV
+1096 GKNDPFGFEKLAKRI
-1111 YKPALRGI
+1111 YQPALRGI

-1127 GATDLYSAISQI
+1127 GLTNLYSAISQI

-1149 RDEAIARGILS
+1149 RDEAITRGILS
-1160 GKKTGSKEMGEIIE
+1160 GKKTGSKEMGEIVE

-1184 QNRTIGSDVPSW
+1184 QNKTIGSNVPSW

-1203 TLLTTASGVSH
+1203 TLLTTASGISH
-1214 ALKIIDKDK
+1214 ALKIIDKNN
-1223 PKPSQTRAPLP
+1223 PKSPQTRAPLP
-1234 PMQGRFNTAVRG
+1234 PVPGKFNPYARG
-1246 IHPNNYSIPSHGKRA
+1246 IHPNNYSIPSHGRSA
-1261 FLGMPLQKLAQGWAN
+1261 FLGMPLKKLAQGWAN
-1276 PRYIAPDPRSEALT
+1276 PRYIGPDPRSEALNR
-1290 KKWKMGYNRGGMVGG
+1290 KWRMGYNRGGMVGG
-1305 LQSSPRGYN
+1305 LQASPRGYN
-1314 AGGMIASTLLGLLAS
+1314 AGGMIAQMLLPMLGYM
-1329 QGGSALGSKVG
+1329 GGQSIGTQVG
-1340 GDTGSM
+1340 GTGGGFAGGIIGSM
-1346 IGSYA
+1346 IPSMFMGSMGA
-1351 GFMLP
+1351 NRTKTAP
-1356 GMLMAGKGPRMEK
+1356 GSDEAYEK
-1369 GSPEAQGY
+1369 
-1377 YGNKLDKSIASNSKF
+1377 YGNRVGKSALANNKF
-1392 ASSLASTAAQGS
+1392 SLSLANSAAQGS
-1404 KVSKVLMGMVGILTK
+1404 KVSRVLTTLIGGLTK
-1419 TNLALAAVS
+1419 TNLVVGGVTLAL
-1428 AAVYFGVKKWKD
+1428 GVGYKAFRD
-1440 HNESLRL
+1440 YQEGVRL
-1447 NALSYGL
+1447 NVSTFGL
-1454 TSEAAAKAG
+1454 TEEAAEKAG
-1463 LKFVDYNAKIKD
+1463 LKVTSYNSAIKD
-1475 SINNVKMVTEKNK
+1475 SIGTINATIERNKM
-1488 LMYESMK
+1488 LYESMN
-1495 SAGLPIQMTIEQ
+1495 SAGIPIKMTIAEYKKLKEEVKISMSDSIEAINRMKETDLKDYAERLKAQMISAGASADEASKKIYAAFALSEKFALAGSSTLGNMGFNNIKDGITAAIEAYKVFNDTVKNESPDAQGMALTTSLDAVNKAIEESIALSEKKAKADKSGKTVVISRSQAEIEVINKIKSKVSEQTNVSQGLLNSIFDQNKEAKKFLSLQDTALSVMQKLRLQAQGYTGDLSMGALAADRLFSMRAAIESNVTAFSTSQSGPLFGISQKLKIALEQ
-1507 YKKLRT
+1507 YKKL
-1513 EVKSTMSDYV
+1513 
-1523 KMIDSAKDGDLAS
+1523 GLAS
-1536 LAERL
+1536 
-1541 KTQFVAAGMSA
+1541 
-1552 DEAAKKIYIAFTLS
+1552 
-1566 NKAAQAAVST
+1566 
-1576 VGNAN
+1576 
-1581 FNKII
+1581 
-1586 DAQTAAVQAM
+1586 
-1596 ESFNKAVSF
+1596 
-1605 ESSKVQAVALNT
+1605 
-1617 ALQAM
+1617 
-1622 EGNLQDIVTQS
+1622 
-1633 EKKSK
+1633 
-1638 ADKTGKTEV
+1638 
-1647 ISRYAAEKEML
+1647 
-1658 DGIASSVNGQKQLTS
+1658 
-1673 GLIDELAKQNPLI
+1673 
-1686 RDFATTQ
+1686 
-1693 DTVLSLFM
+1693 
-1701 KMRLAAQGFTGD
+1701 
-1713 LNVSAKQAKALYTMF
+1713 
-1728 NQIAIGVE
+1728 
-1736 SANKQGALKSQ
+1736 QGA
-1747 YANLDKYQKELENA
+1747 
-1761 QNAAK
+1761 
-1766 GQSVQQQIDSKKA
+1766 SVKQQIDSRKA
-1779 IKAIDDRI
+1779 GEAIDAKI
-1787 KKIKEEADARRKALS
+1787 KKIQEEADARRKALT
-1802 QQQKDE
+1802 QTLKDE
-1808 DFLTQIKKKQL
+1808 DFLTQVKKKQL
-1819 EYQDALASGDMSKA
+1819 EYQDALSAGDMSRA
-1833 AQAQLDIKSANKQ
+1833 AQAQLDIKSMNKQ
-1846 QQTSQAIQ
+1846 QQTDKAIQ
-1854 AIDDKEA
+1854 SIDDKEKFDIGKLESQRKA
-1861 ADTAALEKIR
+1861 LSDANQKLAD
-1871 SSLSEKEENL
+1871 S
-1881 ANKASLA
+1881 ASLA
-1888 AESISSLTA
+1888 GNGLQKFAKEIEGYQSTISKYNNSLTNYLTLLKSNDGKKSMEGPA
-1897 KVNKQKEAIDTFN
+1897 AEFLNEIKNIPGVTLPNKFAGPRPKSSTEMAYEIVSGYSELLKTINTDT
-1910 AAVTNLQMAIATKKK
+1910 AVIN
-1925 DISGESAAVVK
+1925 VK
-1936 SGEAVGHEGAKQD
+1936 SAEIDDKSKVPENRNYARGPMGTTGRGASGYVPQIPK
-1949 TLTPYKGT
+1949 TTTYTEKPSYAAGSYFSYTPG
-1957 KGITYYRDK
+1957 
-1966 TPEELAKAYM
+1966 
-1976 PTELSKALQ
+1976 
-1985 ADKVYIT
+1985 
-1992 AQEIVNTK
+1992 
-2000 GTFGA
+2000 
-2005 PISGGK
+2005 
-2011 VAGLNPGGW
+2011 
-2020 NSPLSGIGMNS
+2020 SP
-2031 DRQKIKKYAEQQ
+2031 IKK
-2043 GYKSGTQFSLQSG
+2043 SM
-2056 NKSDNTLKNYQ
+2056 
-2067 FKVLEDGNITLVKT
+2067 
-2081 FSKGGMVSNKNLS
+2081 GGLIKMSTV
-2094 MPKFNRMSMGGPV
+2094 PRMSAGGPV
-2107 INSVPRYKSGGSVSS
+2107 INTVPRYNKGGIVNSS
-2122 SKSSSSPSVIIQSM
+2122 NSSSSSSVRIETLS
-2136 PINFAQAPNNPKE
+2136 INYPTAPTNAKE
-2149 FFAQIEEMARQKG
+2149 FFAQVEEIARQKG
-2162 IKVLAGGRSI
+2162 IKVLAGGRSV

>member
-326 STTLEDLVEAIPKA
+326 STTLGDLVEAIPKA

-404 NDNAGNVTDTLLAL
+404 NDNAGNVTNTLLAL

-468 ASSLDLANIA
+468 ASSQDLANIA

-587 TPDILAANKAGSLVE
+587 TPDILAANKAGALVE

-628 LATDANSAIIATNP
+628 LAADANSAIIATNP

-648 GNSVIAPGGR
+648 GNSVIAAGGR

-768 TGTFSADINATF
+768 TGTFSADINKTF
-780 SKLLPAMTQL
+780 GQLLPAMTQL
-790 TTNAASQSAAV
+790 TTNAATQSAAV

-838 TNMGKTA
+838 ASMNKTA

-936 SENMDILG
+936 AENMDILG

-979 TLYAINGPGAQG
+979 TLYAINGPGVGGNKLNAGGQFLPATMLWQG
-991 PGYIKGG
+991 SKMNAILAHPDQEGRRASLGLPPGDTIPGKMFADDFMKMRKKGMHPG
-998 KISLQ
+998 GLLYQIGTNLGYDEKSLKFAINPMEKEI
-1003 RTHITDDLSGL
+1003 RTALMSAGNITPRQYD
-1014 ALLLPK
+1014 
-1020 WVNMGVNANGQ
+1020 
-1031 GLTGSQIASGIREAL
+1031 QIVSGIIHKHISKVKRFSPAKGRPVSFLEEIMSLGFQRNSKNKGVKEGSVRNIGFDGQKVPQPFISTGGGIPA
-1046 DSGYDPNGLMNEATA
+1046 SMATA
-1061 TLGGDKSQASKT
+1061 HYEKMKELYPTKQQKTTPSFGVGKTIKSVFGAERGH
-1073 NKVALNKLL
+1073 VATGL
-1082 KVLEEEK
+1082 
-1089 NSNRLIG
+1089 
-1096 GKNDPFGFEKLAKGV
+1096 PFGGLNFN
-1111 YKPALRGI
+1111 PAARGI
-1119 KIDPSKAG
+1119 KPND
-1127 GATDLYSAISQI
+1127 YSINSH
-1139 FTRRSKKVLT
+1139 
-1149 RDEAIARGILS
+1149 
-1160 GKKTGSKEMGEIIE
+1160 
-1174 RKDGRKTWVG
+1174 GRK
-1184 QNRTIGSDVPSW
+1184 
-1196 ARGTNLP
+1196 
-1203 TLLTTASGVSH
+1203 
-1214 ALKIIDKDK
+1214 
-1223 PKPSQTRAPLP
+1223 
-1234 PMQGRFNTAVRG
+1234 
-1246 IHPNNYSIPSHGKRA
+1246 A
-1261 FLGMPLQKLAQGWAN
+1261 FLGMPLRKLAKGWAN
-1276 PRYIAPDPRSEALT
+1276 PRFIGPDPRSEALT
-1290 KKWKMGYNRGGMVGG
+1290 RKWKMGLNRGGMVGG
-1305 LQSSPRGYN
+1305 LRTAPRGYN
-1314 AGGMIASTLLGLLAS
+1314 AGGMIA
-1329 QGGSALGSKVG
+1329 QMALGMAGSQMLGGMGQNVG
-1340 GDTGSM
+1340 GDVGGMMGSM
-1346 IGSYA
+1346 A

-1356 GMLMAGKGPRMEK
+1356 GMLMGGAGAARSKMAP
-1369 GSPEAQGY
+1369 GSDEAYQKY
-1377 YGNKLDKSIASNSKF
+1377 ADKLDKAYRANNKY
-1392 ASSLASTAAQGS
+1392 ALSLANSAAQGS
-1404 KVSKVLMGMVGILTK
+1404 KVSRVLMGLVGGLTK
-1419 TNLALAAVS
+1419 TNLVLGVGTAL
-1428 AAVYFGVKKWKD
+1428 VYGSYKQYKK
-1440 HNESLRL
+1440 HEEGLRL

-1454 TSEAAAKAG
+1454 TGEAAKKAG
-1463 LKFVDYNAKIKD
+1463 LNITEYKTSLKD
-1475 SINNVKMVTEKNK
+1475 SMSILKDTIERNQM
-1488 LMYESMK
+1488 LYDSMN
-1495 SAGLPIQMTIEQ
+1495 SAGIPIKMTIEE
-1507 YKKLRT
+1507 YRKLKE
-1513 EVKSTMSDYV
+1513 EVKSSMADSIAAINKMKESDL
-1523 KMIDSAKDGDLAS
+1523 KDY
-1536 LAERL
+1536 AERL
-1541 KTQFVAAGMSA
+1541 KTQMIAGGMAAE
-1552 DEAAKKIYIAFTLS
+1552 EATKKIYAAFAMSEKFALAGS
-1566 NKAAQAAVST
+1566 ST
-1576 VGNAN
+1576 VGNSY
-1581 FNKII
+1581 FNDIK
-1586 DAQTAAVQAM
+1586 DAATAATEAFKVLNEVFGSEDLASQRNALTTAFAAANAAVEESISNSKDKLSLIQA
-1596 ESFNKAVSF
+1596 EKIVSDNISKNVSF
-1605 ESSKVQAVALNT
+1605 RKGITSDILKDAISQNKEAEKFLSLQDTGLSMWQKIR
-1617 ALQAM
+1617 LQA
-1622 EGNLQDIVTQS
+1622 
-1633 EKKSK
+1633 
-1638 ADKTGKTEV
+1638 
-1647 ISRYAAEKEML
+1647 
-1658 DGIASSVNGQKQLTS
+1658 
-1673 GLIDELAKQNPLI
+1673 
-1686 RDFATTQ
+1686 
-1693 DTVLSLFM
+1693 
-1701 KMRLAAQGFTGD
+1701 QGYTGD
-1713 LNVSAKQAKALYTMF
+1713 LNKGAAATNALFTLRAMISEDVERDS
-1728 NQIAIGVE
+1728 IAEG
-1736 SANKQGALKSQ
+1736 GALFGLNQS
-1747 YANLDKYQKELENA
+1747 LIELEKRKA
-1761 QNAAK
+1761 QAADSSK
-1766 GQSVQQQIDSKKA
+1766 GQSAKAQIDSRKA
-1779 IKAIDDRI
+1779 IEAIDEKIR
-1787 KKIKEEADARRKALS
+1787 KIKEEADARRKALS
-1802 QQQKDE
+1802 NQQKDE
-1808 DFLTQIKKKQL
+1808 NFLTAIKKKQL
-1819 EYQDALASGDMSKA
+1819 EYQDALAAGDMSKA
-1833 AQAQLDIKSANKQ
+1833 AMAQLDIKSLNKEK
-1846 QQTSQAIQ
+1846 QTDVAVA
-1854 AIDDKEA
+1854 AIDSKES
-1861 ADTAALEKIR
+1861 ADIKVLEEQKKRISDSNQKIAD
-1871 SSLSEKEENL
+1871 S
-1881 ANKASLA
+1881 ASLA
-1888 AESISSLTA
+1888 GNNLARFD
-1897 KVNKQKEAIDTFN
+1897 KEID
-1910 AAVTNLQMAIATKKK
+1910 ATKLTMSKWQTALSNFFLYDMDKNNKSKGTSIPGVALVDAAKSIPGMVMPSPTDRGRPKTTTEIARELANRYSDSLK
-1925 DISGESAAVVK
+1925 DI
-1936 SGEAVGHEGAKQD
+1936 
-1949 TLTPYKGT
+1949 
-1957 KGITYYRDK
+1957 
-1966 TPEELAKAYM
+1966 
-1976 PTELSKALQ
+1976 
-1985 ADKVYIT
+1985 KVTDAYIT
-1992 AQEIVNTK
+1992 AENLVDNSTNKKTDTSILGKIKTGLGKALTGFVIG
-2000 GTFGA
+2000 GTPYGNMA
-2005 PISGGK
+2005 SGSKPKMATG
-2011 VAGLNPGGW
+2011 GLVKM
-2020 NSPLSGIGMNS
+2020 MNS
-2031 DRQKIKKYAEQQ
+2031 
-2043 GYKSGTQFSLQSG
+2043 
-2056 NKSDNTLKNYQ
+2056 
-2067 FKVLEDGNITLVKT
+2067 
-2081 FSKGGMVSNKNLS
+2081 
-2094 MPKFNRMSMGGPV
+2094 GGPV
-2107 INSVPRYKSGGSVSS
+2107 INSVPKYNNGGNVYS
-2122 SKSSSSPSVIIQSM
+2122 SKSSSSSSVKIETLS
-2136 PINFAQAPNNPKE
+2136 INYPTAPTNAKE
-2149 FFAQIEEMARQKG
+2149 FFAQVEEIARQKG
-2162 IKVLAGGRSI
+2162 IKVLAGGRSV

>member
-326 STTLEDLVEAIPKA
+326 STTLADLVEAIPKA

-387 VAIAKF
+387 VAVAKF
-393 ADFGINLKAIV
+393 AEFGINLKAIV

-587 TPDILAANKAGSLVE
+587 TPDILAANKAGALVE

-614 LQQSITRLSASYNK
+614 LQQSITRLSSSYNR
-628 LATDANSAIIATNP
+628 LATDAKSAIIATNP

-648 GNSVIAPGGR
+648 GNSVIAAGGR
-658 SVNPNSPYIGAI
+658 SVNPNSAYVGAV

-677 HNPVSAMSKDQKNTQ
+677 HNPVSGMAKYQKNNQ

-714 FSTGNLPE
+714 FASGDLPK

-768 TGTFSADINATF
+768 TGTFSADINSTF
-780 SKLLPAMTQL
+780 GQLLPAMTKL

-838 TNMGKTA
+838 ASMGKTA

-891 YGAGYSNETTIP
+891 YGAGYSTETTIP
-903 KMKDGGIVPGTG
+903 KMNTGGIVPGTG
-915 NTDTYHTTLPEG
+915 NTDTYHTTLPAG
-927 SFVVNKQAT
+927 AFVVNKQAT
-936 SENMDILG
+936 AENMDILG
-944 PMMGMNRGGEATGVP
+944 PMMGMNKGGEVP

-969 DPYTAQNNIK
+969 EPYTAQKNIK
-979 TLYAINGPGAQG
+979 SLYAINGPGVGGNELNAGGQFLPATMLWQG
-991 PGYIKGG
+991 SKMNAILAHPDQEGRRSSLGLPPGNTIPGKMFSDDFMQMRKKGMHPG
-998 KISLQ
+998 GLLYQIGTNLGYDKKSLQ
-1003 RTHITDDLSGL
+1003 FAINPMEKEIRETLMKSGNIT
-1014 ALLLPK
+1014 PK
-1020 WVNMGVNANGQ
+1020 Q
-1031 GLTGSQIASGIREAL
+1031 YDQIVSGIIHKHI
-1046 DSGYDPNGLMNEATA
+1046 G
-1061 TLGGDKSQASKT
+1061 
-1073 NKVALNKLL
+1073 KVKRFSPAKGRQVSL
-1082 KVLEEEK
+1082 LEEIMSLGFQRNSKNKGVKKGSVRNVGFDGQKVPQPFISTGGGIPQSMAKPHYEK
-1089 NSNRLIG
+1089 MQELYPESQRKPSPAFG
-1096 GKNDPFGFEKLAKGV
+1096 VGKTIKSVFGAERGHVAAGLPFGGMNFN
-1111 YKPALRGI
+1111 PA
-1119 KIDPSKAG
+1119 
-1127 GATDLYSAISQI
+1127 
-1139 FTRRSKKVLT
+1139 
-1149 RDEAIARGILS
+1149 ARGIS
-1160 GKKTGSKEMGEIIE
+1160 
-1174 RKDGRKTWVG
+1174 
-1184 QNRTIGSDVPSW
+1184 
-1196 ARGTNLP
+1196 
-1203 TLLTTASGVSH
+1203 
-1214 ALKIIDKDK
+1214 
-1223 PKPSQTRAPLP
+1223 
-1234 PMQGRFNTAVRG
+1234 
-1246 IHPNNYSIPSHGKRA
+1246 PNNYSMPSHGRKA
-1261 FLGMPLQKLAQGWAN
+1261 FLGMPLKKLAQGWAN
-1276 PRYIAPDPRSEALT
+1276 PRYLGPDPRSEALT
-1290 KKWKMGYNRGGMVGG
+1290 RKWKMGYNRGGMVGG
-1305 LQSSPRGYN
+1305 LQAAPRGYN
-1314 AGGMIASTLLGLLAS
+1314 AGGMIASMGLGMLAS

-1340 GDTGSM
+1340 GETGSM
-1346 IGSYA
+1346 VGGMA

-1356 GMLMAGKGPRMEK
+1356 GMLMAGRGPRMEK
-1369 GSPEAQGY
+1369 GSPEAQSF

-1392 ASSLASTAAQGS
+1392 ASSLANTAAQGS
-1404 KVSKVLMGMVGILTK
+1404 KFSKVLMGLVGILTK

-1428 AAVYFGVKKWKD
+1428 GAVYFGFKKWKD

-1495 SAGLPIQMTIEQ
+1495 SAGQPIQMTIEQ
-1507 YKKLRT
+1507 YKNLRK

-1523 KMIDSAKDGDLAS
+1523 KMIDNAKDGDLAAM
-1536 LAERL
+1536 AERL

-1566 NKAAQAAVST
+1566 NKAAQAAVAT

-1596 ESFNKAVSF
+1596 ESFNKAASF
-1605 ESSKVQAVALNT
+1605 ESAKTQALALNT
-1617 ALQAM
+1617 ALQAV
-1622 EGNLQDIVTQS
+1622 EGSIGDIVTQS

-1647 ISRYAAEKEML
+1647 ISRYAAEQEML
-1658 DGIASSVNGQKQLTS
+1658 NGIASSVSGQKRLTS

-1713 LNVSAKQAKALYTMF
+1713 LKVSAQQAKALYTMF
-1728 NQIAIGVE
+1728 NQVAINVE
-1736 SANKQGALKSQ
+1736 IVNKNGALKSQ
-1747 YANLDKYQKELENA
+1747 YKNLELYQNQLKNA

-1846 QQTSQAIQ
+1846 QQTSQAVQ

-1861 ADTAALEKIR
+1861 ADIAKLEKIR

-1881 ANKASLA
+1881 ANKASIA

-1910 AAVTNLQMAIATKKK
+1910 AAVTNLQMAISLKQK
-1925 DISGESAAVVK
+1925 DIRGESAAVVK

-1949 TLTPYKGT
+1949 TIVEYKATRGRLS
-1957 KGITYYRDK
+1957 YRDK
-1966 TPEELAKAYM
+1966 TPEELAKSYM

-2011 VAGLNPGGW
+2011 VAGLNPAGW
-2020 NSPLSGIGMNS
+2020 NSPFSGMGMNS
-2031 DRQKIKKYAEQQ
+2031 DRQKIKKYADQQ

-2081 FSKGGMVSNKNLS
+2081 FSKGGLVGSKNLS

-2107 INSVPRYKSGGSVSS
+2107 VNSVPKYKSGGSVYA
-2122 SKSSSSPSVIIQSM
+2122 SKSSSSSSVIIQSM
-2136 PINFAQAPNNPKE
+2136 PVHFAQAPNNPKE

-2162 IKVLAGGRSI
+2162 IKVLAGGRSV

>member
-236 DVSATASELAK
+236 DVSATAAELSK

-326 STTLEDLVEAIPKA
+326 STTLGDLVEAIPKA

-404 NDNAGNVTDTLLAL
+404 NDNAGNVTATLLDL

-468 ASSLDLANIA
+468 ASSQDLANIA

-587 TPDILAANKAGSLVE
+587 TPDILAANKAGALVE

-628 LATDANSAIIATNP
+628 LAADANSAIIATNP

-768 TGTFSADINATF
+768 TGTFSADINKTF
-780 SKLLPAMTQL
+780 GQLLPAMTQL
-790 TTNAASQSAAV
+790 TTNAATQSAAV

-838 TNMGKTA
+838 ASMNKTA

-903 KMKDGGIVPGTG
+903 KMNTGGIVPGTG

-927 SFVVNKQAT
+927 AFVVNKKAT
-936 SENMDILG
+936 AENIDILR
-944 PMMGMNRGGEATGVP
+944 PMMGMNKGGEVP

-979 TLYAINGPGAQG
+979 TLYAINGPGVGGNKLNAGGQFLPATMLWQG
-991 PGYIKGG
+991 SKMNAILAHPDQEGRRASLGLPPGDTIPGKMFSDDFMQMRKKGMHPG
-998 KISLQ
+998 GLLYQIGTSLGYDKKSLQ
-1003 RTHITDDLSGL
+1003 FAINPMEKEIRETLMKSGNIT
-1014 ALLLPK
+1014 PK
-1020 WVNMGVNANGQ
+1020 Q
-1031 GLTGSQIASGIREAL
+1031 YDQIVSGIIH
-1046 DSGYDPNGLMNEATA
+1046 
-1061 TLGGDKSQASKT
+1061 KHISKV
-1073 NKVALNKLL
+1073 KRFSPAKGRQVSF
-1082 KVLEEEK
+1082 LEEIMSLGFQRNSKNKGVKKGSVRNIGFDGQKVPQPFISTGGGIPQSMAKTHYEK
-1089 NSNRLIG
+1089 MQELYPESQRKPAPAFG
-1096 GKNDPFGFEKLAKGV
+1096 VGKTIKSVFGAERGHVAAGLPFGGMNFN
-1111 YKPALRGI
+1111 PA
-1119 KIDPSKAG
+1119 
-1127 GATDLYSAISQI
+1127 
-1139 FTRRSKKVLT
+1139 
-1149 RDEAIARGILS
+1149 ARGIS
-1160 GKKTGSKEMGEIIE
+1160 
-1174 RKDGRKTWVG
+1174 
-1184 QNRTIGSDVPSW
+1184 
-1196 ARGTNLP
+1196 
-1203 TLLTTASGVSH
+1203 
-1214 ALKIIDKDK
+1214 
-1223 PKPSQTRAPLP
+1223 
-1234 PMQGRFNTAVRG
+1234 
-1246 IHPNNYSIPSHGKRA
+1246 PNNYSMPSHGRKA
-1261 FLGMPLQKLAQGWAN
+1261 FLGMPLKKLAQGWAN
-1276 PRYIAPDPRSEALT
+1276 PRYIGPDPRSEALT
-1290 KKWKMGYNRGGMVGG
+1290 RKWKMGYNRGGMVGG

-1314 AGGMIASTLLGLLAS
+1314 AGGMIA
-1329 QGGSALGSKVG
+1329 QMALGMAGSQMLGGMGQNVG
-1340 GDTGSM
+1340 GDVGGMMGSM
-1346 IGSYA
+1346 A

-1356 GMLMAGKGPRMEK
+1356 GMLMGGAGAARSKMAPGSDEAYEK
-1369 GSPEAQGY
+1369 YAD
-1377 YGNKLDKSIASNSKF
+1377 KLDKAYRANNKY
-1392 ASSLASTAAQGS
+1392 ALSLANSAAQGS
-1404 KVSKVLMGMVGILTK
+1404 KVSRVLMGLIGGLTK
-1419 TNLALAAVS
+1419 TNLVLGIGTAL
-1428 AAVYFGVKKWKD
+1428 VYGSYKQYKK
-1440 HNESLRL
+1440 HEEGLRL

-1454 TSEAAAKAG
+1454 TGEAAKKAG
-1463 LKFVDYNAKIKD
+1463 LNITEYKTSLKD
-1475 SINNVKMVTEKNK
+1475 SMSILKDTIERNQM
-1488 LMYESMK
+1488 LYDSMN
-1495 SAGLPIQMTIEQ
+1495 SAGIPIKMTIEE
-1507 YKKLRT
+1507 YRKLKE
-1513 EVKSTMSDYV
+1513 EVKSSMADSIAAINKMKESDL
-1523 KMIDSAKDGDLAS
+1523 KDY
-1536 LAERL
+1536 AERL
-1541 KTQFVAAGMSA
+1541 KTQMIAGGMAAE
-1552 DEAAKKIYIAFTLS
+1552 EATKKIYAAFAMSEKFALAGS
-1566 NKAAQAAVST
+1566 ST
-1576 VGNAN
+1576 VGNSY
-1581 FNKII
+1581 FNDIK
-1586 DAQTAAVQAM
+1586 DAATAATEAFKVLNEVFGSEDLASQRNALTTAFAAANAAVEESISNSKDKLSLIQA
-1596 ESFNKAVSF
+1596 EKIVSDNISKNVSF
-1605 ESSKVQAVALNT
+1605 RKGITSDILKDAISQNKEAEKFLSLQDTGLSMWQKIR
-1617 ALQAM
+1617 LQA
-1622 EGNLQDIVTQS
+1622 
-1633 EKKSK
+1633 
-1638 ADKTGKTEV
+1638 
-1647 ISRYAAEKEML
+1647 
-1658 DGIASSVNGQKQLTS
+1658 
-1673 GLIDELAKQNPLI
+1673 
-1686 RDFATTQ
+1686 
-1693 DTVLSLFM
+1693 
-1701 KMRLAAQGFTGD
+1701 QGYTGD
-1713 LNVSAKQAKALYTMF
+1713 LNKGAAATNALFTLRAMISEDVERDS
-1728 NQIAIGVE
+1728 IAEG
-1736 SANKQGALKSQ
+1736 GALFGLNQS
-1747 YANLDKYQKELENA
+1747 LIELEKRKA
-1761 QNAAK
+1761 QAAASSK
-1766 GQSVQQQIDSKKA
+1766 GQSAKAQIDSRKA
-1779 IKAIDDRI
+1779 IEAIDEKIR
-1787 KKIKEEADARRKALS
+1787 KIKEEADARRKALS
-1802 QQQKDE
+1802 DQQKDE
-1808 DFLTQIKKKQL
+1808 NFLTAIKKKQL
-1819 EYQDALASGDMSKA
+1819 EYQDALAAGDMSKA
-1833 AQAQLDIKSANKQ
+1833 AMAQLDIKSLNKEK
-1846 QQTSQAIQ
+1846 QTEVAVS
-1854 AIDDKEA
+1854 AIDSKES
-1861 ADTAALEKIR
+1861 ADIKVLEEQKKRISDSNQKIAD
-1871 SSLSEKEENL
+1871 S
-1881 ANKASLA
+1881 ASLA
-1888 AESISSLTA
+1888 GNNLARFDKEIDATKLTMSKWQTALSNFFLYDMDPNNKSKGTSIPGVQLVDAAKKIPGMVMPSPTDRGRTKTTTEIARELSDRYAESL
-1897 KVNKQKEAIDTFN
+1897 
-1910 AAVTNLQMAIATKKK
+1910 K
-1925 DISGESAAVVK
+1925 DIKAES
-1936 SGEAVGHEGAKQD
+1936 
-1949 TLTPYKGT
+1949 
-1957 KGITYYRDK
+1957 
-1966 TPEELAKAYM
+1966 
-1976 PTELSKALQ
+1976 
-1985 ADKVYIT
+1985 VYIT
-1992 AQEIVNTK
+1992 AAKIVEDSTNQKIDTSILGK
-2000 GTFGA
+2000 IKSGLGKALTGFVMSGTPYGSMA
-2005 PISGGK
+2005 SGSKPKMATG
-2011 VAGLNPGGW
+2011 GLVKM
-2020 NSPLSGIGMNS
+2020 MNS
-2031 DRQKIKKYAEQQ
+2031 
-2043 GYKSGTQFSLQSG
+2043 
-2056 NKSDNTLKNYQ
+2056 
-2067 FKVLEDGNITLVKT
+2067 
-2081 FSKGGMVSNKNLS
+2081 
-2094 MPKFNRMSMGGPV
+2094 GGPV
-2107 INSVPRYKSGGSVSS
+2107 INSVPKYNKGGNVYS
-2122 SKSSSSPSVIIQSM
+2122 SKSSSSSSVIIQSM
-2136 PINFAQAPNNPKE
+2136 PIHFAQAPNNPKE

>member
-268 EGDDL
+268 EGDEL

-308 TDELAESI
+308 TGELAESI

-326 STTLEDLVEAIPKA
+326 STTLADLVEAIPKA

-404 NDNAGNVTDTLLAL
+404 NDNAGNVTATLLDL

-468 ASSLDLANIA
+468 ASSQDLANIA

-587 TPDILAANKAGSLVE
+587 TPDILAANKAGALVE

-648 GNSVIAPGGR
+648 GNSVIAAGGR

-677 HNPVSAMSKDQKNTQ
+677 HNPVSAMNKDQKNSQ

-722 IEGLTTSRGV
+722 YEGLTTSRGV

-768 TGTFSADINATF
+768 TGTFSADINKTF
-780 SKLLPAMTQL
+780 GQLLPAMTQL

-838 TNMGKTA
+838 ASMGKTA

-891 YGAGYSNETTIP
+891 YGAGYSTETTIP
-903 KMKDGGIVPGTG
+903 KMNTGGIVPGTG

-927 SFVVNKQAT
+927 AFVVNKQAT
-936 SENMDILG
+936 AENMDILR
-944 PMMGMNRGGEATGVP
+944 PMMGMNKGGEAPGVP

-998 KISLQ
+998 KIKLQ

-1014 ALLLPK
+1014 ALLLPS
-1020 WVNMGVNANGQ
+1020 WVNMGVNANGE
-1031 GLTGSQIASGIREAL
+1031 GLTGSRIASGIRETLNA
-1046 DSGYDPNGLMNEATA
+1046 GYDPSDLMNEAA
-1061 TLGGDKSQASKT
+1061 VTLGGDKSQASKI
-1073 NKVALNKLL
+1073 NKKALNRLL
-1082 KVLEEEK
+1082 IVLEEEK

-1096 GKNDPFGFEKLAKGV
+1096 GKNDPFGFEKLAKRI
-1111 YKPALRGI
+1111 YQPALRGI

-1127 GATDLYSAISQI
+1127 GLTNLYSAISQI

-1149 RDEAIARGILS
+1149 RDEAITRGILS
-1160 GKKTGSKEMGEIIE
+1160 GKKTGSKEMGEIVE

-1184 QNRTIGSDVPSW
+1184 QNKTIGSNVPSW

-1203 TLLTTASGVSH
+1203 TLLTTASGISH
-1214 ALKIIDKDK
+1214 ALKIIDKNN
-1223 PKPSQTRAPLP
+1223 PKSPQTRAPLP
-1234 PMQGRFNTAVRG
+1234 PVPGKFNPYARG
-1246 IHPNNYSIPSHGKRA
+1246 IHPNNYSIPSHGRSA
-1261 FLGMPLQKLAQGWAN
+1261 FLGMPLKKLAQGWAN

-1290 KKWKMGYNRGGMVGG
+1290 RKWKMGYNRGGMVGG
-1305 LQSSPRGYN
+1305 LQASPKGYN
-1314 AGGMIASTLLGLLAS
+1314 AGGMIA
-1329 QGGSALGSKVG
+1329 QMALGMAGSQMLGGVGQNIG
-1340 GDTGSM
+1340 GDAGGMMGSM
-1346 IGSYA
+1346 A

-1356 GMLMAGKGPRMEK
+1356 GMLMGGAGAARSKMAPGSDEAYEK
-1369 GSPEAQGY
+1369 YAG
-1377 YGNKLDKSIASNSKF
+1377 KLDKAYRANNKY
-1392 ASSLASTAAQGS
+1392 ALSLANSAAQGS
-1404 KVSKVLMGMVGILTK
+1404 KVSRVLMGLVGGITK
-1419 TNLALAAVS
+1419 TNLVLGVGTAV
-1428 AAVYFGVKKWKD
+1428 VYGAYKAYKK
-1440 HNESLRL
+1440 HEEGLRL

-1454 TSEAAAKAG
+1454 TGEAAKKAG
-1463 LKFVDYNAKIKD
+1463 LNITEYKTSLKD
-1475 SINNVKMVTEKNK
+1475 SMSILKDTIERNQM
-1488 LMYESMK
+1488 LYDSMN
-1495 SAGLPIQMTIEQ
+1495 SAGIPIKMTIEE
-1507 YKKLRT
+1507 YRKLKE
-1513 EVKSTMSDYV
+1513 EVKSSMADSIAAINKMKESDL
-1523 KMIDSAKDGDLAS
+1523 KDY
-1536 LAERL
+1536 AERL
-1541 KTQFVAAGMSA
+1541 KTQMIAGGMAAE
-1552 DEAAKKIYIAFTLS
+1552 EATKKIYAAFAMSEKFALAGS
-1566 NKAAQAAVST
+1566 ST
-1576 VGNAN
+1576 VGNSY
-1581 FNKII
+1581 FNDIK
-1586 DAQTAAVQAM
+1586 DAATAATEAFKVLNEVFGSEDLASQRNALTTAFAAANAAVEESISNSKDKLSLIQA
-1596 ESFNKAVSF
+1596 EKIVSDSISQNVKFRKGITSDILKDAISQNKEAEKFLSLQDTGL
-1605 ESSKVQAVALNT
+1605 SMWQKIR
-1617 ALQAM
+1617 LQA
-1622 EGNLQDIVTQS
+1622 
-1633 EKKSK
+1633 
-1638 ADKTGKTEV
+1638 
-1647 ISRYAAEKEML
+1647 
-1658 DGIASSVNGQKQLTS
+1658 
-1673 GLIDELAKQNPLI
+1673 
-1686 RDFATTQ
+1686 
-1693 DTVLSLFM
+1693 
-1701 KMRLAAQGFTGD
+1701 QGYTGD
-1713 LNVSAKQAKALYTMF
+1713 LNKGAAATNALFTLRAMISEDVARDS
-1728 NQIAIGVE
+1728 IAEG
-1736 SANKQGALKSQ
+1736 GALFALNNS
-1747 YANLDKYQKELENA
+1747 LTELEKRKA
-1761 QNAAK
+1761 QAAASSK
-1766 GQSVQQQIDSKKA
+1766 GQSAKAQIDSRKA
-1779 IKAIDDRI
+1779 IEAIDEKIR
-1787 KKIKEEADARRKALS
+1787 KIKEEADARRKALS
-1802 QQQKDE
+1802 NQQKDE
-1808 DFLTQIKKKQL
+1808 NFLTAIKKKQL
-1819 EYQDALASGDMSKA
+1819 EYQDALAAGDMSKA
-1833 AQAQLDIKSANKQ
+1833 AMAQLDIKSLNKEK
-1846 QQTSQAIQ
+1846 QTDVAVS
-1854 AIDDKEA
+1854 AIDSKES
-1861 ADTAALEKIR
+1861 ADIKVLEEQKKRISDSNQKIAD
-1871 SSLSEKEENL
+1871 S
-1881 ANKASLA
+1881 ASLA
-1888 AESISSLTA
+1888 GNNLARFDKEIDATKLTMSKWQTALSNFFLYDMDPKNKSKGTSLPGAQLVDAAKSIPGFVMPSPTDRGRTKTTTEIAREISDKYAESL
-1897 KVNKQKEAIDTFN
+1897 
-1910 AAVTNLQMAIATKKK
+1910 K
-1925 DISGESAAVVK
+1925 DI
-1936 SGEAVGHEGAKQD
+1936 
-1949 TLTPYKGT
+1949 
-1957 KGITYYRDK
+1957 
-1966 TPEELAKAYM
+1966 KAD
-1976 PTELSKALQ
+1976 S
-1985 ADKVYIT
+1985 VYIT
-1992 AQEIVNTK
+1992 AAKIVEDSTNRKTDTSILGK
-2000 GTFGA
+2000 IKTGLGKALTGFVVGGTAYGNMA
-2005 PISGGK
+2005 SGSKPKMATG
-2011 VAGLNPGGW
+2011 GLVKM
-2020 NSPLSGIGMNS
+2020 MNS
-2031 DRQKIKKYAEQQ
+2031 
-2043 GYKSGTQFSLQSG
+2043 
-2056 NKSDNTLKNYQ
+2056 
-2067 FKVLEDGNITLVKT
+2067 
-2081 FSKGGMVSNKNLS
+2081 
-2094 MPKFNRMSMGGPV
+2094 GGPV
-2107 INSVPRYKSGGSVSS
+2107 INTVPRYDKGGVVNSS
-2122 SKSSSSPSVIIQSM
+2122 NRSSSSSVRIETLS
-2136 PINFAQAPNNPKE
+2136 INYPTAPNNAKE
-2149 FFAQIEEMARQKG
+2149 FFAQVEEMARQKG
-2162 IKVLAGGRSI
+2162 IKVLAGGRSV

>member
-73 QSDVE
+73 QSDVA
-78 KFGSQLDKGQI
+78 KFGSQLDRGQI

-99 GHVKTNS
+99 SHVKTNS

-183 GRQLTVGLTIPLAA
+183 GRQLTIGLTIPLVA

-213 TRLTKVYGGLTAKS
+213 TRLTKVYGGLTATS
-227 SLELAKIRA
+227 SLELAKVRA
-236 DVSATASELAK
+236 DVSAIASELAK
-247 GYGASFKETLG
+247 GYGASFKDTIA

-294 MKATLAIQSAFKQN
+294 MKATLSIQTAFKQN
-308 TDELAESI
+308 TEELSESI

-326 STTLEDLVEAIPKA
+326 STTLNDLVTAIPKA
-340 GPVIK
+340 GPVVK
-345 GLGGSVQDLALYL
+345 ALGGDVKDLALYL
-358 TAMREGGINATEGAN
+358 TAMREGGINASESAN
-373 ALKSALASLINPTD
+373 ALKSGLASLINPTKQT
-387 VAIAKF
+387 VGLMQ
-393 ADFGINLKAIV
+393 DFGIDVLGMV
-404 NDNAGNVTDTLLAL
+404 QRNAGDTTSLLLDLQSAL
-418 QAGLDNLNPLQK
+418 DQLDPLSK
-430 SQAIEQLFGKFQFA
+430 ARAIEQMFGKFQFA
-444 RISALF
+444 RISALLS
-450 ENLGKQGSQ
+450 NLGKTGSQ

-468 ASSLDLANIA
+468 ASSQDLANIA

-508 EQFLTINTHLINIVS
+508 EQFLTINTHLVNIVS

-531 LPAPLKSLLAFF
+531 LPAPLKSLLSFF

-587 TPDILAANKAGSLVE
+587 TPDILAANKAGALVE
-602 ATFYSDAKAADI
+602 TTFYSDAKAADI

-628 LATDANSAIIATNP
+628 LATDAKSAIIATNP

-658 SVNPNSPYIGAI
+658 SINLNSPYIGAI

-714 FSTGNLPE
+714 FSTGNLPA

-732 STGIVAGEAAKW
+732 STGIVAGEASKW
-744 HALMGTLSMMSKR
+744 HALMGTLSMLSKR

-768 TGTFSADINATF
+768 TGTFSADINKTF
-780 SKLLPAMTQL
+780 GQLLPAMTKL
-790 TTNAASQSAAV
+790 TTNAATQSAAV
-801 VAQLKA
+801 VSQLKA

-812 DAARA
+812 DVARA

-824 ELEMLMSQTTSQMA
+824 ELEVLMSQTTSQMA
-838 TNMGKTA
+838 ISMGKTA

-853 NQPVVSPKGK
+853 NQPVVSPRGK

-877 QIIDKIARALGVRT
+877 QIVDKIARDLGVRT

-903 KMKDGGIVPGTG
+903 KMNTGGIVPGTG

-927 SFVVNKQAT
+927 AFVVNKKAT
-936 SENMDILG
+936 AENIDILR
-944 PMMGMNRGGEATGVP
+944 PMMGMNKGGEVP

-998 KISLQ
+998 KIALQ
-1003 RTHITDDLSGL
+1003 RTHITDNLSGL

-1046 DSGYDPNGLMNEATA
+1046 NSGYDPNGLMNEATV

-1119 KIDPSKAG
+1119 KINPSKAG

-1174 RKDGRKTWVG
+1174 RRDGRKTWVG
-1184 QNRTIGSDVPSW
+1184 QNRTIGSNVPSW

-1223 PKPSQTRAPLP
+1223 LKALQTRKPLP

-1290 KKWKMGYNRGGMVGG
+1290 RKWKMGYNRGGMVGG
-1305 LQSSPRGYN
+1305 SQTAPRGYN
-1314 AGGMIASTLLGLLAS
+1314 AGGMIA
-1329 QGGSALGSKVG
+1329 QMALGMAGSQMLGGVGQKIG
-1340 GDTGSM
+1340 GDAGGMMGSM
-1346 IGSYA
+1346 A

-1356 GMLMAGKGPRMEK
+1356 GMLIGGAMAGRSKMAAGSDEAYEK
-1369 GSPEAQGY
+1369 YAG
-1377 YGNKLDKSIASNSKF
+1377 KLDKAYRANNKY
-1392 ASSLASTAAQGS
+1392 ALSLANSAAQGS
-1404 KVSKVLMGMVGILTK
+1404 KVSRVLMGLVGGITK
-1419 TNLALAAVS
+1419 TNLVLAGGTAV
-1428 AAVYFGVKKWKD
+1428 VYGAYRAYKK
-1440 HNESLRL
+1440 HEEGLRL

-1454 TSEAAAKAG
+1454 TGEAAKKAG
-1463 LKFVDYNAKIKD
+1463 LDITEYKTSLTD
-1475 SINNVKMVTEKNK
+1475 SMSILQATIERNQ
-1488 LMYESMK
+1488 LLYDSMN
-1495 SAGLPIQMTIEQ
+1495 SAGIPIKMTIEE
-1507 YKKLRT
+1507 YRKLKE
-1513 EVKSTMSDYV
+1513 EVKSSMADSIAAINKMKESDL
-1523 KMIDSAKDGDLAS
+1523 KDY
-1536 LAERL
+1536 AERL
-1541 KTQFVAAGMSA
+1541 KTQMIAGGMAAE
-1552 DEAAKKIYIAFTLS
+1552 EATKKIYAAFVMSEKFALAGS
-1566 NKAAQAAVST
+1566 ST
-1576 VGNAN
+1576 VGNSY
-1581 FNKII
+1581 FNDIK
-1586 DAQTAAVQAM
+1586 DAATAATEAFKVLNEVFGSEDLASQRNALTTAFAAADAAAKESISNSKNKLSLIQA
-1596 ESFNKAVSF
+1596 EKIVSDNISKNVIFRKGITSDILKDAISQNKEAEKFLSLQDTGL
-1605 ESSKVQAVALNT
+1605 SMWQKIR
-1617 ALQAM
+1617 LQA
-1622 EGNLQDIVTQS
+1622 
-1633 EKKSK
+1633 
-1638 ADKTGKTEV
+1638 
-1647 ISRYAAEKEML
+1647 
-1658 DGIASSVNGQKQLTS
+1658 
-1673 GLIDELAKQNPLI
+1673 
-1686 RDFATTQ
+1686 
-1693 DTVLSLFM
+1693 
-1701 KMRLAAQGFTGD
+1701 QGYTGD
-1713 LNVSAKQAKALYTMF
+1713 LNKGASATNALFTLRAMISEDVERDSIAK
-1728 NQIAIGVE
+1728 G
-1736 SANKQGALKSQ
+1736 GALFGLNQS
-1747 YANLDKYQKELENA
+1747 LIELEKRKA
-1761 QNAAK
+1761 EAAASSK
-1766 GQSVQQQIDSKKA
+1766 GQSAKAQIDSRKA
-1779 IKAIDDRI
+1779 IEAIDEKIR
-1787 KKIKEEADARRKALS
+1787 KIKEEADARRRALS
-1802 QQQKDE
+1802 NQQKDE
-1808 DFLTQIKKKQL
+1808 NFLTAIKKKQL
-1819 EYQDALASGDMSKA
+1819 EYQDALAAGDMSKA
-1833 AQAQLDIKSANKQ
+1833 AMAQLDIKSLNKEK
-1846 QQTSQAIQ
+1846 QTDVAVA
-1854 AIDDKEA
+1854 AIDRKES
-1861 ADTAALEKIR
+1861 ADIKVLEAQKKKI
-1871 SSLSEKEENL
+1871 SDSNQKIADS
-1881 ANKASLA
+1881 ASLA
-1888 AESISSLTA
+1888 GNNLARFDKEIDSIRVTMSDWQTALSNFFLYDMDPNNKSKGTSLPGAQLVDAAKKIPGMVMPSPTDRGRTKTTTEIARELSDRYAESL
-1897 KVNKQKEAIDTFN
+1897 
-1910 AAVTNLQMAIATKKK
+1910 K
-1925 DISGESAAVVK
+1925 DI
-1936 SGEAVGHEGAKQD
+1936 
-1949 TLTPYKGT
+1949 
-1957 KGITYYRDK
+1957 
-1966 TPEELAKAYM
+1966 
-1976 PTELSKALQ
+1976 
-1985 ADKVYIT
+1985 KVEDAYIT
-1992 AQEIVNTK
+1992 AQNIIDNSTNKKADTSILGKIKTGLGKALTGFVLRSTPY
-2000 GTFGA
+2000 GSIA
-2005 PISGGK
+2005 PGSKPKMATGGLVK
-2011 VAGLNPGGW
+2011 M
-2020 NSPLSGIGMNS
+2020 MNS
-2031 DRQKIKKYAEQQ
+2031 
-2043 GYKSGTQFSLQSG
+2043 
-2056 NKSDNTLKNYQ
+2056 
-2067 FKVLEDGNITLVKT
+2067 
-2081 FSKGGMVSNKNLS
+2081 
-2094 MPKFNRMSMGGPV
+2094 GGPV
-2107 INSVPRYKSGGSVSS
+2107 INSVPKYNNGGNVYS
-2122 SKSSSSPSVIIQSM
+2122 SKSSSSSSVKIGTLS
-2136 PINFAQAPNNPKE
+2136 INYPTAPTNAKE
-2149 FFAQIEEMARQKG
+2149 FFAQVEEIARQKG
-2162 IKVLAGGRSI
+2162 IKVLAGGRSV

>member
-236 DVSATASELAK
+236 DVSATAAELAK

-268 EGDDL
+268 EGDEL

-326 STTLEDLVEAIPKA
+326 STTLGDLVEAIPKA

-404 NDNAGNVTDTLLAL
+404 NDNAGNVTATLLDL

-468 ASSLDLANIA
+468 ASSQDLANIA

-587 TPDILAANKAGSLVE
+587 TPDILAANKAGALVE

-648 GNSVIAPGGR
+648 GNSVIAAGGR
-658 SVNPNSPYIGAI
+658 SVNPNSAYVGAV

-677 HNPVSAMSKDQKNTQ
+677 HNPVSGMAKDQKNNQ

-714 FSTGNLPE
+714 FASGDLPK

-768 TGTFSADINATF
+768 TGTFSADINSTF
-780 SKLLPAMTQL
+780 GQLLPAMTKL

-838 TNMGKTA
+838 ASMGKTA

-891 YGAGYSNETTIP
+891 YGAGYSTETTIP
-903 KMKDGGIVPGTG
+903 KMNTGGIVPGTG

-927 SFVVNKQAT
+927 AFVVNKQAT
-936 SENMDILG
+936 AENMDILR
-944 PMMGMNRGGEATGVP
+944 PMMGMNKGGEVP

-979 TLYAINGPGAQG
+979 TLYAINGPGVGGNKLNAGGQFLPATMLWQG
-991 PGYIKGG
+991 SKMNAILAHPDQDGRRASLGLPPGDTIPGKMFADDFMQMRKKGMHPG
-998 KISLQ
+998 GLLYEIGTQLGYDKKSLQ
-1003 RTHITDDLSGL
+1003 FAINPMEKEIRTALTSAGNIT
-1014 ALLLPK
+1014 PK
-1020 WVNMGVNANGQ
+1020 Q
-1031 GLTGSQIASGIREAL
+1031 YDQIVSGIIH
-1046 DSGYDPNGLMNEATA
+1046 
-1061 TLGGDKSQASKT
+1061 KHI
-1073 NKVALNKLL
+1073 NKVKRFSPAKGRP
-1082 KVLEEEK
+1082 VSFLEEIMSLGFQRNEK
-1089 NSNRLIG
+1089 NKGVKKGSVKNVGFDGQKVPQPFISTG
-1096 GKNDPFGFEKLAKGV
+1096 GGIPQSMAKPHYEKMQELYPESQRQQSPSFGVGKTIKSVFGAERGHVAAGLPFGGMK
-1111 YKPALRGI
+1111 
-1119 KIDPSKAG
+1119 
-1127 GATDLYSAISQI
+1127 
-1139 FTRRSKKVLT
+1139 
-1149 RDEAIARGILS
+1149 
-1160 GKKTGSKEMGEIIE
+1160 
-1174 RKDGRKTWVG
+1174 
-1184 QNRTIGSDVPSW
+1184 
-1196 ARGTNLP
+1196 
-1203 TLLTTASGVSH
+1203 
-1214 ALKIIDKDK
+1214 
-1223 PKPSQTRAPLP
+1223 
-1234 PMQGRFNTAVRG
+1234 FNPAVRG
-1246 IHPNNYSIPSHGKRA
+1246 INPTNYSVNSHGRKA
-1261 FLGMPLQKLAQGWAN
+1261 FLGMPLKKLAQGWSN
-1276 PRYIAPDPRSEALT
+1276 PRYIGPDPRSEALT
-1290 KKWKMGYNRGGMVGG
+1290 RKWKMGYNKGGVV
-1305 LQSSPRGYN
+1305 RGYGI
-1314 AGGMIASTLLGLLAS
+1314 GGQIAQLGI
-1329 QGGSALGSKVG
+1329 GMLGSQLGSQVGQSVG
-1340 GDTGSM
+1340 GDAGSM
-1346 IGSYA
+1346 MGSMA

-1356 GMLMAGKGPRMEK
+1356 GMLMGGMGAGRTKMAPGSDEAYEK
-1369 GSPEAQGY
+1369 YAG
-1377 YGNKLDKSIASNSKF
+1377 KLDKAYRANNKYSL
-1392 ASSLASTAAQGS
+1392 SLANSAAQGS
-1404 KVSKVLMGMVGILTK
+1404 KVSKVLMGLVGGLTK
-1419 TNLALAAVS
+1419 TNLALAVGTTVVMASYKAYKV
-1428 AAVYFGVKKWKD
+1428 
-1440 HNESLRL
+1440 HQENLRL

-1454 TSEAAAKAG
+1454 TGDAAKKAG
-1463 LKFVDYNAKIKD
+1463 LNITEYKTSLKD
-1475 SINNVKMVTEKNK
+1475 SMSVLKDTIERNQM
-1488 LMYESMK
+1488 LYDSMN
-1495 SAGLPIQMTIEQ
+1495 SAGIPIKMTIEE
-1507 YKKLRT
+1507 YRKLKE
-1513 EVKSTMSDYV
+1513 EVKSSMADSIAAINKMKESDL
-1523 KMIDSAKDGDLAS
+1523 KDY
-1536 LAERL
+1536 AERL
-1541 KTQFVAAGMSA
+1541 KTQMIAGGMAAE
-1552 DEAAKKIYIAFTLS
+1552 EATKKIYAAFAMSEKFALAGS
-1566 NKAAQAAVST
+1566 ST
-1576 VGNAN
+1576 VGNSY
-1581 FNKII
+1581 FNDIK
-1586 DAQTAAVQAM
+1586 DAATAATEAFKVLNEVFGSEDLASQRNALTTAFAAANAAVEESISNSKNKLSLIQA
-1596 ESFNKAVSF
+1596 EKIVSDSISQNVKFRKGITSDILKDAISQNKEAEKFLSLQDTGL
-1605 ESSKVQAVALNT
+1605 SMWQKIR
-1617 ALQAM
+1617 LQA
-1622 EGNLQDIVTQS
+1622 
-1633 EKKSK
+1633 
-1638 ADKTGKTEV
+1638 
-1647 ISRYAAEKEML
+1647 
-1658 DGIASSVNGQKQLTS
+1658 
-1673 GLIDELAKQNPLI
+1673 
-1686 RDFATTQ
+1686 
-1693 DTVLSLFM
+1693 
-1701 KMRLAAQGFTGD
+1701 QGYTGD
-1713 LNVSAKQAKALYTMF
+1713 LNKGAAATNALFTLRAMISEDVARDS
-1728 NQIAIGVE
+1728 IAEG
-1736 SANKQGALKSQ
+1736 GALFGLNNS
-1747 YANLDKYQKELENA
+1747 LMELEKRKA
-1761 QNAAK
+1761 QAAASSK
-1766 GQSVQQQIDSKKA
+1766 GQSAKAQIDSRKA
-1779 IKAIDDRI
+1779 IEAIDEKIR
-1787 KKIKEEADARRKALS
+1787 KIKEEADARRKALS
-1802 QQQKDE
+1802 NQQKDE
-1808 DFLTQIKKKQL
+1808 NFLTAIKKKQL
-1819 EYQDALASGDMSKA
+1819 EYQDALAAGDMSKA
-1833 AQAQLDIKSANKQ
+1833 AMAQLDIKSLNKEK
-1846 QQTSQAIQ
+1846 QTDVAVA
-1854 AIDDKEA
+1854 AIDSKES
-1861 ADTAALEKIR
+1861 ADIKVLEEQKKRISDSNQKIAD
-1871 SSLSEKEENL
+1871 S
-1881 ANKASLA
+1881 ASLA
-1888 AESISSLTA
+1888 GNNLARFDKEIDATKLTMSKWQTALSNFFLYDMDPKNKSKGTSLPGAQLVDAAKSIPGFVMPSPTDRGRTKTTTEIAREISDKYAESL
-1897 KVNKQKEAIDTFN
+1897 
-1910 AAVTNLQMAIATKKK
+1910 K
-1925 DISGESAAVVK
+1925 DI
-1936 SGEAVGHEGAKQD
+1936 
-1949 TLTPYKGT
+1949 
-1957 KGITYYRDK
+1957 
-1966 TPEELAKAYM
+1966 KA
-1976 PTELSKALQ
+1976 
-1985 ADKVYIT
+1985 DNVYIT
-1992 AQEIVNTK
+1992 AAKIVEDSTNRKTDTSILGK
-2000 GTFGA
+2000 IKTGLGKALTGFVVGGTAYGNMA
-2005 PISGGK
+2005 SGSKPKMATG
-2011 VAGLNPGGW
+2011 GL
-2020 NSPLSGIGMNS
+2020 IKMMNS
-2031 DRQKIKKYAEQQ
+2031 
-2043 GYKSGTQFSLQSG
+2043 
-2056 NKSDNTLKNYQ
+2056 
-2067 FKVLEDGNITLVKT
+2067 
-2081 FSKGGMVSNKNLS
+2081 
-2094 MPKFNRMSMGGPV
+2094 GGPV
-2107 INSVPRYKSGGSVSS
+2107 INTVPRYDKGGVVNSS
-2122 SKSSSSPSVIIQSM
+2122 NRSSSSSVRIETLS
-2136 PINFAQAPNNPKE
+2136 INYPTAPNNAKE
-2149 FFAQIEEMARQKG
+2149 LFAQVEEMARQKG
-2162 IKVLAGGRSI
+2162 IKVLAGGRSV